1 MSDFLKR
8 RIQERDEQ
16 RRGTQETS
24 APASSFLQQRIQQR
38 DTQRAESGYRA
49 PTGTHKT
56 MLGMSLEEYKAKLDE
71 ALAAWK
77 STSATTESGLANPKE
92 AQARKTYQTMRK
104 QYKALQ
110 QRESE
115 KQQAQAAQ
123 QEYDELRVADLN
135 ALKAKMDAAKESAD
149 GSAKERVVAGS
160 IVKQKDSG
168 AQAAYEEAARKYN
181 LAQQIQYDER
191 GALALGKLSEEEA
204 AAVDTLAK
212 STNKGRK
219 TDIVGAGVID
229 EMRRKATKVLTDA
242 GYSAEEIDELANWR
256 ARQQNA
262 QKYDAAVEKREA
274 LADKGF
280 WGAAAATALSVPET
294 LTSGIGVIDVA
305 VQNYENRG
313 TDRPAD
319 YKRTAMLPYA
329 KATAGRS
336 TISNKLEQ
344 NTDAEI
350 FGQNVAA
357 GAYNIGTSMLDS
369 TAVAGLA
376 ALGVPPLAATSLLGG
391 AAATSAMVDAKDRG
405 VSDEQAVLTGLAA
418 GVAESLFEE
427 VSLEKLLKL
436 KPAVGTLG
444 QRVRT
449 TIKNV
454 GLQAATEGSEEFFTT
469 LANTMTDNLING
481 GLSEF
486 QQNLRGYMEQGMSEE
501 EARRRAYL
509 DLAGQLALDFGG
521 GAIAGGLMAGG
532 QTAIQT
538 GQRNAAIAQ
547 EYGDIARGAAQE
559 RLETNEGDRLAQ
571 DVQNRVSSNRR
582 VGGGAIAEL
591 VSRNVQAQNA
601 QTQTAIAE
609 AAAQRLTEL
618 GETENVETVAQAAA
632 RLTADP
638 TMSAGRRR
646 AAENVLKGSRYGER
660 VLGEL
665 TEGMQAG
672 SAESAPAAV
681 QEESAVPSAE
691 QVRQAVESTQRSRGA
706 QNLTE
711 SRGGEERTQ
720 SGRRFASEWA
730 GNLPQVL
737 TEDAYVRRLKEL
749 RVNPQATDNRTV
761 TGTAYNKESGK
772 LDVIVRGTDGKVE
785 TIPAAKAATTARQER
800 LMELAADVGEAG
812 PQMFAAIRDGQDVE
826 TYARQWKNAYTYGES
841 NIPRAYAM
849 QSDAVKYLTAEQRDI
864 AYEAGKA
871 AYDQKQAQAREKRA
885 AKGNDTPKAKKG
897 TVKLTGAVIGGK
909 RYDGVS
915 KASLT
920 ERQRANLKVL
930 GQVAQAT
937 GIDIVLYQSR
947 ANARGEYEGQ
957 NGAYKDGTL
966 YLDIN
971 AGRNRVGDLSEVA
984 VVRTAA
990 HELTH
995 FIQDY
1000 NPAAYAEYRD
1010 YVVGLLTE
1018 EQGMDFDALV
1028 EHKQALQNDLSY
1040 DEAVDEVVADGSEM
1054 LLRDTAAVQRL
1065 AEENRGLFRK
1075 IRAWLRKWLEN
1086 IKKAFDGVG
1095 AEHAEAKALEKHL
1108 EELQKRWD
1116 DALVGASRNLQRS
1129 RVEAEDKAAESAG
1142 EKASVRGKYWRPDLN
1157 RSEWNLLNRRL
1168 EEEIESSGQYLD
1180 ESTKWLYADE
1190 KGVQVFALYGIGDGT
1205 EATPLYAVGGKQAR
1219 YAASLMQDVIEEVG
1233 RSDGNAEGFD
1243 SWAENL
1249 RSKNGNYRRNYA
1261 QAGDGK
1267 PAGRNAGLHGR
1278 SQGRNTGKPAGDGK
1292 GKSSGVRE
1300 KFSLRA
1306 PVEQTRDLVAV
1317 HNLTEQNLRDALRL
1331 GGLPMPSIAVV
1342 KAAQGHSMY
1351 GPISI
1356 VFGRESID
1364 PQTDSRNRIY
1374 GGDAYTP
1381 TAPAVEYPVNYD
1393 QMRAVEKRLARLS
1406 EKVAGGVFR
1415 NDSALQ
1421 RAGVDEES
1429 GMSAAELADKLARDD
1444 SIRAAYLANQG
1455 KTLDPVMQKK
1465 EFNPFGNDALTKLV
1479 QKIGAQK
1486 LADIEASMEA
1496 GDYQP
1501 VQEIEDTVRQIIRD
1515 SYEDQHR
1522 RFLDRKPELK
1532 EKRINYFMENN
1543 VHTYTV
1549 ENFVRNAWEYYQDQG
1564 ATTSEIDRWATSD
1577 KLHEAASIEA
1587 VKAWLLPQLEGVLGD
1602 PGIYNGSERFDRS
1615 GNRRS
1620 FSQLHWKYTLEN
1632 IVRAMTE
1639 TQAERGGQTFSASA
1653 KAMQAVSTE
1662 DFQSIDAVKAAS
1674 GRLGKVDTEQY
1685 KADVDA
1691 VEKRIEQATRAVMR
1705 ENKAHSDNQF
1715 DEMQIIG
1722 DVMMQ
1727 AAQGKQTESSIRRA
1741 FSQEGYSI
1749 SESTAREIREVF
1761 RAAAE
1766 LPTGYFEAKPQRA
1779 VRFDEAKAVIV
1790 PDDLS
1795 ADIRDKLTEMGAPVR
1810 EYKAGDE
1817 ESRLA
1822 ELNADESVKFSTRDY
1837 GLTEDEEHAIVSY
1850 KSGDSYALNGKLAT
1864 GGKLTELQRSLR
1876 DHLDTALEKL
1886 PVYKGTVY
1894 RHYDFDSFGG
1904 YEAMADFLSQFV
1916 KGEKTNLGGYLSAST
1931 VPNESRTN
1939 GEYTVDMVIQ
1949 SETGRS
1955 LDGFGRNTENEV
1967 LLPRT
1972 TELIA
1977 DSMELISPHKIRM
1990 TVREVIND
1998 ENGATADPTLSGM
2011 RGMRESAPG
2020 RENLRPVSGRDSGAV
2035 QEEMGRTAGRDRD
2048 AGLSGLREGTRSGSL
2063 GESGVESD
2071 YRAAEEGLK
2080 YQPREQSVSDRQIL
2094 ANALERVAQN
2104 ERERSILADYREK
2117 AAKMA
2122 FYERELAKREQ
2133 KIADHRSGKA
2143 VLEPDKIR
2151 RAEVSAQK
2159 YAALISQQ
2167 DERLLRLEKL
2177 KPLRD
2182 VVTRER
2188 DYIAERLRGAAE
2200 EKSRYT
2206 AEFERQLSEER
2217 KRGEERL
2224 QQYRKGREERDD
2236 IRVERRQIE
2245 KLAKRLT
2252 TYLEENT
2259 DKKHIPEALKKPI
2272 GELLQSLD
2280 FSSKTKLS
2288 SGAATKADLAYIRS
2302 MQRIEAVLAAQE
2314 RFDETGEG
2322 GDLITG
2328 TLDLPKG
2335 FREALTEQIERVQTI
2350 METHQPGERAV
2361 MRMNLTDL
2369 RKLRVMLSTLSSA
2382 VTKMNELFAN
2392 GQFRH
2397 VDQAAQD
2404 TIFTLREKGQH
2415 QSLLPKVESFV
2426 RWDNTLPWYAFQRL
2440 GEGGQSIFAE
2450 LQDGWDK
2457 LAFNTQKILKFRK
2470 ELIDDK
2476 TARKWDTE
2484 VHEVELTDQD
2494 DNTVKAKLTTAQLMS
2509 LYCLSR
2515 RKQALGHLLGG
2526 GIRPADIE
2534 LTANIKDKVLK
2545 KTEKQDTHYHLTDER
2560 LGQLL
2565 GLLTDEQRE
2574 IAQKMQKYMTE
2585 QGATWGNEITMAR
2598 WGYRAFTEENYFP
2611 LTTDREDRPARADDA
2626 SEGSLYRLQNIS
2638 ATKPLTQN
2646 ANNAVMLYSIFD
2658 VYADHMADMAKYNA
2672 MVLPILDA
2680 QKWYN
2685 YKEGHKNEAGQ
2696 VSTWTVQRTLTQVY
2710 GRDANRFV
2718 LQFLKDLNGVKENGA
2733 RGEGLAKKMISNYKR
2748 AAVAANL
2755 RVALLQPTAY
2765 VRASA
2770 VLDAKYLTRAFGE
2783 RTSTKEATAEMLARS
2798 GIGLWKSMGMFD
2810 TDVGRSIRDQIKGK
2824 GSAVESLVDKTMVLA
2839 EKGDSITWARL
2850 WRACKLE
2857 VADKQHLSGEQLLD
2871 ATAKRF
2877 REVIYRTQVID
2888 STMTR
2893 SHMMRSG
2900 STFAAILTS
2909 FMSEPTVSYNLIMT
2923 ASEKIWEDTKKYGAK
2938 MAVKRNWKTAWR
2950 AWQAYILSAVA
2961 SAMVEALAD
2970 AWRDPGDDKDTQKL
2984 LNAFRDNLGSDL
2996 NPLNKLPGLRDI
3008 FSIFEGYDTNR
3019 TDMAAFSN
3027 LNKAIAIWK
3036 ETIQLADGTIDEA
3049 TDTTYHGNMT
3059 IYGKVYKTAQALSQ
3073 LSGLPMSATMR
3084 EAQALWNN
3092 TVGRWAPGLK
3102 QKTYDNEKQRLIQK
3116 AGTAMWNGDKD
3127 AWQDA
3132 YAALEQYMLADGKSK
3147 REAESAVYSE
3157 MRKAV
3162 KDSYLAG
3169 ELTETEARQKLVDFL
3184 GSDAE
3189 KAAQQVT
3196 SWKNGSE
3203 FAKEVGF
3210 EYGEMRSAYETGRIQ
3225 KSEAVRLR
3233 QKYGGETQ
3241 DEAESKVRYWDF
3253 CIEYPQYDDISE
3265 ARANKYYDYCRQ
3277 AGVGVAAYYK
3287 AAQYTAAIVSEKD
3300 EDGNSVSGSVKRQYV
3315 EYIQS
3320 LGLSAAQQ
3328 KALWQALKNA
3338 TWSDKGTPWE

>member
-77 STSATTESGLANPKE
+77 STIAPTERDLANPKE

-135 ALKAKMDAAKESAD
+135 ALKEKMDAAKESAD

-168 AQAAYEEAARKYN
+168 AQAVYEEAARKYN

-191 GALALGKLSEEEA
+191 GAAELRKLSADQA
-204 AAVDTLAK
+204 AVVDTLAK
-212 STNKGRK
+212 IPYNGRE
-219 TDIVGAGVID
+219 ANSAAARSID

-242 GYSAEEIDELANWR
+242 GYSAEEIDELVNWR

-294 LTSGIGVIDVA
+294 LLSGIGVIDVA

-357 GAYNIGTSMLDS
+357 GAYNIGTSVLDS

-571 DVQNRVSSNRR
+571 DVQNRVNSNRR

-632 RLTADP
+632 QLTADP

-646 AAENVLKGSRYGER
+646 AAENILKGSRYGER

-681 QEESAVPSAE
+681 QEQSTAPSAE

-749 RVNPQATDNRTV
+749 RVNPQATDSRTV

-871 AYDQKQAQAREKRA
+871 AYDQKQAKARTKRA
-885 AKGNDTPKAKKG
+885 ARGNDTHKAQKG
-897 TVKLTGAVIGGK
+897 TVKLTGAVIGGR

-937 GIDIVLYQSR
+937 GVDIVLYQSR

-1010 YVVGLLTE
+1010 YVVGLLIE

-1065 AEENRGLFRK
+1065 AEENRGLFQK
-1075 IRAWLRKWLEN
+1075 IRSWLRKWLEN
-1086 IKKAFDGVG
+1086 IRKAFDGVG
-1095 AEHAEAKALEKHL
+1095 AEHAEAKALEQHL

-1129 RVEAEDKAAESAG
+1129 RAEAEDSGKTQYQIRQLDGKTTVVLDTQNDTRDYKAAETYLKTLVNTAKPFSTILTDALPVYIGKDLPSEYKGSEYTLGMNRALREVKMQAATNLDEMLLLAENGEWRENVKDKHRRDAQNGWYRYETQFAVPVLNAKKAVDHYTVYSGTLLIRNDADGKSYLYDMIDVEKKKVISSPSFSAQAHSDVFEPKPSQTQYTRGKGGSQAENSGKEQLSVRESAG
-1142 EKASVRGKYWRPDLN
+1142 RIVHPGNGESYWNDLSYRGYTEDSAIPN
-1157 RSEWNLLNRRL
+1157 S
-1168 EEEIESSGQYLD
+1168 IG
-1180 ESTKWLYADE
+1180 YAM
-1190 KGVQVFALYGIGDGT
+1190 FADDPHAIANYGD
-1205 EATPLYAVGGKQAR
+1205 
-1219 YAASLMQDVIEEVG
+1219 
-1233 RSDGNAEGFD
+1233 
-1243 SWAENL
+1243 
-1249 RSKNGNYRRNYA
+1249 
-1261 QAGDGK
+1261 
-1267 PAGRNAGLHGR
+1267 
-1278 SQGRNTGKPAGDGK
+1278 
-1292 GKSSGVRE
+1292 
-1300 KFSLRA
+1300 KFSAVFHGDLAPIDDFKDAIARA
-1306 PVEQTRDLVAV
+1306 WERDKAKYL
-1317 HNLTEQNLRDALRL
+1317 
-1331 GGLPMPSIAVV
+1331 LP
-1342 KAAQGHSMY
+1342 
-1351 GPISI
+1351 
-1356 VFGRESID
+1356 
-1364 PQTDSRNRIY
+1364 
-1374 GGDAYTP
+1374 
-1381 TAPAVEYPVNYD
+1381 
-1393 QMRAVEKRLARLS
+1393 
-1406 EKVAGGVFR
+1406 
-1415 NDSALQ
+1415 
-1421 RAGVDEES
+1421 
-1429 GMSAAELADKLARDD
+1429 
-1444 SIRAAYLANQG
+1444 
-1455 KTLDPVMQKK
+1455 
-1465 EFNPFGNDALTKLV
+1465 
-1479 QKIGAQK
+1479 
-1486 LADIEASMEA
+1486 
-1496 GDYQP
+1496 
-1501 VQEIEDTVRQIIRD
+1501 
-1515 SYEDQHR
+1515 
-1522 RFLDRKPELK
+1522 PEL
-1532 EKRINYFMENN
+1532 EVF
-1543 VHTYTV
+1543 
-1549 ENFVRNAWEYYQDQG
+1549 
-1564 ATTSEIDRWATSD
+1564 S
-1577 KLHEAASIEA
+1577 
-1587 VKAWLLPQLEGVLGD
+1587 
-1602 PGIYNGSERFDRS
+1602 DRS
-1615 GNRRS
+1615 GAEMADHFDPADIVDGADAWDTPELITWA
-1620 FSQLHWKYTLEN
+1620 FSHGIFDEVGGVKTSDGAIVWDESLLHGTSDDGGVWGGNLHGEDYSAFRKSTN
-1632 IVRAMTE
+1632 S
-1639 TQAERGGQTFSASA
+1639 ERGGIRYSA
-1653 KAMQAVSTE
+1653 
-1662 DFQSIDAVKAAS
+1662 
-1674 GRLGKVDTEQY
+1674 
-1685 KADVDA
+1685 
-1691 VEKRIEQATRAVMR
+1691 
-1705 ENKAHSDNQF
+1705 
-1715 DEMQIIG
+1715 
-1722 DVMMQ
+1722 
-1727 AAQGKQTESSIRRA
+1727 
-1741 FSQEGYSI
+1741 
-1749 SESTAREIREVF
+1749 
-1761 RAAAE
+1761 
-1766 LPTGYFEAKPQRA
+1766 
-1779 VRFDEAKAVIV
+1779 
-1790 PDDLS
+1790 
-1795 ADIRDKLTEMGAPVR
+1795 
-1810 EYKAGDE
+1810 
-1817 ESRLA
+1817 
-1822 ELNADESVKFSTRDY
+1822 RDY

-1850 KSGDSYALNGKLAT
+1850 KSGDSYSLNGKLAT

-1904 YEAMADFLSQFV
+1904 YEAMAEFLQLFR
-1916 KGEKTNLGGYLSAST
+1916 KGKPTNIGNYLSAST
-1931 VPNESRTN
+1931 VRNEDRTG

-1955 LDGFGRNTENEV
+1955 LNGFGRDTENEV

-1972 TELIA
+1972 VRLA
-1977 DSMELISPHKIRM
+1977 VDSMELISPHKIRM
-1990 TVREVIND
+1990 MAREVITD
-1998 ENGATADPTLSGM
+1998 ETGATADSTSTGV
-2011 RGMRESAPG
+2011 RNVRESTLWRSG
-2020 RENLRPVSGRDSGAV
+2020 LRPVSERNSEEVLGQGGGTSGRNGS
-2035 QEEMGRTAGRDRD
+2035 
-2048 AGLSGLREGTRSGSL
+2048 AGLPGLREGEGPGSL
-2063 GESGVESD
+2063 GGSGVESD

-2094 ANALERVAQN
+2094 ANALESVAQN

-2117 AAKMA
+2117 AKKLA
-2122 FYERELAKREQ
+2122 FYEREMAKREQ

-2143 VLEPDKIR
+2143 VLEPDKLR
-2151 RAEVSAQK
+2151 RAEVSAQQ

-2288 SGAATKADLAYIRS
+2288 GGAATKADLAYIRS
-2302 MQRIEAVLAAQE
+2302 MLQIETVLAAQE
-2314 RFDETGEG
+2314 RFDETGKG
-2322 GDLITG
+2322 GDLIKG

-2369 RKLRVMLSTLSSA
+2369 RKLKTMLSTLSSA

-2392 GQFRH
+2392 GRFRH

-2415 QSLLPKVESFV
+2415 QSLLLKVESFV

-2515 RKQALGHLLGG
+2515 RRQALGHLLGG

-2672 MVLPILDA
+2672 MVLPIIDA

-2685 YKEGHKNEAGQ
+2685 YREGHKNKAGQ

-2710 GRDANRFV
+2710 GRGANRFV
-2718 LQFLKDLNGVKENGA
+2718 IQFLKDLNGVKENGA

-2900 STFAAILTS
+2900 STFAAIFTS

-2938 MAVKRNWKTAWR
+2938 MAVKRNWKTAGR

-2996 NPLNKLPGLRDI
+2996 NPLNKLPYLRDI

-3036 ETIQLADGTIDEA
+3036 ETVQLANGTIDEA
-3049 TDTTYHGNMT
+3049 TDTTYYGKMT

-3073 LSGLPMSATMR
+3073 LSGLPVSATMR

-3189 KAAQQVT
+3189 KAAQLVT

>member
-77 STSATTESGLANPKE
+77 NTIAPTERDLANPKE

-135 ALKAKMDAAKESAD
+135 ALKEKMDAAKESAD

-168 AQAAYEEAARKYN
+168 AQAAYEDAARKYN

-191 GALALGKLSEEEA
+191 GAQALGKLSEEEA

-219 TDIVGAGVID
+219 TDIVGAGIID
-229 EMRRKATKVLTDA
+229 EMRRKATQVLTDA

-294 LTSGIGVIDVA
+294 LASGIGVIDVA

-571 DVQNRVSSNRR
+571 DVQNRVNSNRR

-632 RLTADP
+632 QLTADP

-681 QEESAVPSAE
+681 QEQSTAPSAE

-749 RVNPQATDNRTV
+749 RVNPQATDSRTV

-871 AYDQKQAQAREKRA
+871 AYGKKQAQAREKRA

-937 GIDIVLYQSR
+937 GVDIVLYQSR

-1010 YVVGLLTE
+1010 YVVGLLIE

-1065 AEENRGLFRK
+1065 AEENRGLFQK
-1075 IRAWLRKWLEN
+1075 IRSWLRKWLEN

-1129 RVEAEDKAAESAG
+1129 RAEAESAG

-1157 RSEWNLLNRRL
+1157 RSEWSLLNRRL

-1300 KFSLRA
+1300 KFSLRDSA
-1306 PVEQTRDLVAV
+1306 GRELTAAQQEYFRDSQVRDADGNLLVMYHQTEGAFTVFDTRHKGAGTGDDETPFGIFLKRTARDIGVRGKNQMELYANIRNPLRVRDRAELVAR
-1317 HNLTEQNLRDALRL
+1317 LRELSGTYAELKDQSGKIDKEYGAKFAEAKAAFKNFLLQWRKENPDAPSRAAYDAEGFDAAFDAEDNVVKEWTQKKDELALRAKEAITDALRKNGYDGVIL
-1331 GGLPMPSIAVV
+1331 ESDRGSW
-1342 KAAQGHSMY
+1342 
-1351 GPISI
+1351 
-1356 VFGRESID
+1356 GRS
-1364 PQTDSRNRIY
+1364 T
-1374 GGDAYTP
+1374 DAYI
-1381 TAPAVEYPVNYD
+1381 
-1393 QMRAVEKRLARLS
+1393 
-1406 EKVAGGVFR
+1406 
-1415 NDSALQ
+1415 AL
-1421 RAGVDEES
+1421 D
-1429 GMSAAELADKLARDD
+1429 
-1444 SIRAAYLANQG
+1444 ANQV
-1455 KTLDPVMQKK
+1455 KNVTNQ
-1465 EFNPFGNDALTKLV
+1465 NP
-1479 QKIGAQK
+1479 
-1486 LADIEASMEA
+1486 
-1496 GDYQP
+1496 
-1501 VQEIEDTVRQIIRD
+1501 
-1515 SYEDQHR
+1515 
-1522 RFLDRKPELK
+1522 
-1532 EKRINYFMENN
+1532 
-1543 VHTYTV
+1543 
-1549 ENFVRNAWEYYQDQG
+1549 
-1564 ATTSEIDRWATSD
+1564 
-1577 KLHEAASIEA
+1577 
-1587 VKAWLLPQLEGVLGD
+1587 
-1602 PGIYNGSERFDRS
+1602 
-1615 GNRRS
+1615 
-1620 FSQLHWKYTLEN
+1620 
-1632 IVRAMTE
+1632 
-1639 TQAERGGQTFSASA
+1639 
-1653 KAMQAVSTE
+1653 TE
-1662 DFQSIDAVKAAS
+1662 D
-1674 GRLGKVDTEQY
+1674 
-1685 KADVDA
+1685 
-1691 VEKRIEQATRAVMR
+1691 
-1705 ENKAHSDNQF
+1705 
-1715 DEMQIIG
+1715 
-1722 DVMMQ
+1722 
-1727 AAQGKQTESSIRRA
+1727 
-1741 FSQEGYSI
+1741 
-1749 SESTAREIREVF
+1749 
-1761 RAAAE
+1761 
-1766 LPTGYFEAKPQRA
+1766 
-1779 VRFDEAKAVIV
+1779 
-1790 PDDLS
+1790 
-1795 ADIRDKLTEMGAPVR
+1795 ADIRYSA
-1810 EYKAGDE
+1810 
-1817 ESRLA
+1817 
-1822 ELNADESVKFSTRDY
+1822 RDY

-1904 YEAMADFLSQFV
+1904 YEAMAEFLSQFA
-1916 KGEKTNLGGYLSAST
+1916 KGRAVPMSSYLSAST
-1931 VPNESRTN
+1931 VRNEDRTN

-1955 LDGFGRNTENEV
+1955 LNGFGRNTENEV
-1967 LLPRT
+1967 LLSRT

-1977 DSMELISPHKIRM
+1977 DSMELISPHKVRITAREVVKNG
-1990 TVREVIND
+1990 TGTAADSASVGVRDVRESEQRTD
-1998 ENGATADPTLSGM
+1998 G
-2011 RGMRESAPG
+2011 
-2020 RENLRPVSGRDSGAV
+2020 LRQVSGRNPGGVQTESG
-2035 QEEMGRTAGRDRD
+2035 RSAGRDGD

-2063 GESGVESD
+2063 GEPGVESD

-2133 KIADHRSGKA
+2133 KLADHRSGKA

-2206 AEFERQLSEER
+2206 AEFERQLSEEH

-2302 MQRIEAVLAAQE
+2302 MQRIEGVLAAQE

-2392 GQFRH
+2392 GRFRH

-2515 RKQALGHLLGG
+2515 RRQALGHLLGG

-2718 LQFLKDLNGVKENGA
+2718 IQFLKDLNGVKENGA
-2733 RGEGLAKKMISNYKR
+2733 RGEGFAKKMISNYKR

-2900 STFAAILTS
+2900 STFAAIFTS

-2938 MAVKRNWKTAWR
+2938 MAVKRNWKTAGR

-3036 ETIQLADGTIDEA
+3036 ETVQLADGTIDEA

-3073 LSGLPMSATMR
+3073 LSGLPVSATMR

-3203 FAKEVGF
+3203 FAKEAGF

-3300 EDGNSVSGSVKRQYV
+3300 ENGNNVSGSVKRQYV

>member
-8 RIQERDEQ
+8 RIQERDGQ

-77 STSATTESGLANPKE
+77 STIMPTESGLANQKE

-135 ALKAKMDAAKESAD
+135 ALKEKMDAAKESAD

-168 AQAAYEEAARKYN
+168 AQAVYEEAARKYN

-191 GALALGKLSEEEA
+191 GAQALGKLSEEEA

-229 EMRRKATKVLTDA
+229 EMRRKATKVLADA

-559 RLETNEGDRLAQ
+559 RLETNAGDRLAQ

-591 VSRNVQAQNA
+591 VGRNVQAQNA

-632 RLTADP
+632 QLTADP

-681 QEESAVPSAE
+681 QEQSTAPSAE

-761 TGTAYNKESGK
+761 TGTAYNKENGK

-849 QSDAVKYLTAEQRDI
+849 QSNAVKYLTAEQRDI

-937 GIDIVLYQSR
+937 GVDIVLYQSR

-1010 YVVGLLTE
+1010 YVVGLLIE

-1065 AEENRGLFRK
+1065 AEENRGLFQK
-1075 IRAWLRKWLEN
+1075 IRSWLRKWLEN

-1108 EELQKRWD
+1108 EKLQKRWD

-1129 RVEAEDKAAESAG
+1129 RAEAESAG

-1157 RSEWNLLNRRL
+1157 RSEWSLLNRRL
-1168 EEEIESSGQYLD
+1168 EEEIESSGQYID

-1292 GKSSGVRE
+1292 GKSSDVRE
-1300 KFSLRA
+1300 KFSLRDSA
-1306 PVEQTRDLVAV
+1306 GRELTAAQQEYFRDSQVRDADGNLLVMYHQTEGAFTVFDTRHKGAGTGDDETPFGIFLKRTARDIGVRGKNQMELYANIRNPLRVRDRAELVAR
-1317 HNLTEQNLRDALRL
+1317 LRELSGTYAELKDQSGKIDKEYGAKFAEAKAAFKNFLLQWRKENPDAPSRAAYDAEGFDAAFDAEDNVVKEWTQKKDELALRAKEAITDALRKNGYDGVIL
-1331 GGLPMPSIAVV
+1331 ESDRGSW
-1342 KAAQGHSMY
+1342 
-1351 GPISI
+1351 
-1356 VFGRESID
+1356 GRS
-1364 PQTDSRNRIY
+1364 T
-1374 GGDAYTP
+1374 DAYI
-1381 TAPAVEYPVNYD
+1381 
-1393 QMRAVEKRLARLS
+1393 
-1406 EKVAGGVFR
+1406 
-1415 NDSALQ
+1415 AL
-1421 RAGVDEES
+1421 D
-1429 GMSAAELADKLARDD
+1429 
-1444 SIRAAYLANQG
+1444 ANQV
-1455 KTLDPVMQKK
+1455 KNVTNQ
-1465 EFNPFGNDALTKLV
+1465 NP
-1479 QKIGAQK
+1479 
-1486 LADIEASMEA
+1486 
-1496 GDYQP
+1496 
-1501 VQEIEDTVRQIIRD
+1501 
-1515 SYEDQHR
+1515 
-1522 RFLDRKPELK
+1522 
-1532 EKRINYFMENN
+1532 
-1543 VHTYTV
+1543 
-1549 ENFVRNAWEYYQDQG
+1549 
-1564 ATTSEIDRWATSD
+1564 
-1577 KLHEAASIEA
+1577 
-1587 VKAWLLPQLEGVLGD
+1587 
-1602 PGIYNGSERFDRS
+1602 
-1615 GNRRS
+1615 
-1620 FSQLHWKYTLEN
+1620 
-1632 IVRAMTE
+1632 
-1639 TQAERGGQTFSASA
+1639 
-1653 KAMQAVSTE
+1653 TE
-1662 DFQSIDAVKAAS
+1662 D
-1674 GRLGKVDTEQY
+1674 
-1685 KADVDA
+1685 
-1691 VEKRIEQATRAVMR
+1691 
-1705 ENKAHSDNQF
+1705 
-1715 DEMQIIG
+1715 
-1722 DVMMQ
+1722 
-1727 AAQGKQTESSIRRA
+1727 
-1741 FSQEGYSI
+1741 
-1749 SESTAREIREVF
+1749 
-1761 RAAAE
+1761 
-1766 LPTGYFEAKPQRA
+1766 P
-1779 VRFDEAKAVIV
+1779 
-1790 PDDLS
+1790 
-1795 ADIRDKLTEMGAPVR
+1795 DIRHSA
-1810 EYKAGDE
+1810 
-1817 ESRLA
+1817 
-1822 ELNADESVKFSTRDY
+1822 RDY

-1904 YEAMADFLSQFV
+1904 YEAMAEFLSQFA
-1916 KGEKTNLGGYLSAST
+1916 KGRAVPMSSYLSAST
-1931 VPNESRTN
+1931 VRNEDRTN

-1955 LDGFGRNTENEV
+1955 LNGFGRDTENEV
-1967 LLPRT
+1967 LLSRT

-1977 DSMELISPHKIRM
+1977 DSMELISPHKVRITAREVVKNG
-1990 TVREVIND
+1990 TGTAADSASVGVRDVRESEQRTD
-1998 ENGATADPTLSGM
+1998 G
-2011 RGMRESAPG
+2011 
-2020 RENLRPVSGRDSGAV
+2020 LRQVSGRNPGGVQTESG
-2035 QEEMGRTAGRDRD
+2035 RSAGRDGD

-2063 GESGVESD
+2063 GEPGVESD

-2133 KIADHRSGKA
+2133 KLADHRSGKA

-2280 FSSKTKLS
+2280 FSSRTKLS

-2302 MQRIEAVLAAQE
+2302 MLQIETVLAAQE

-2361 MRMNLTDL
+2361 MRMNLADL

-2392 GQFRH
+2392 GRFRH

-2515 RKQALGHLLGG
+2515 RRQALGHLLGG

-2626 SEGSLYRLQNIS
+2626 SEGSLYRLLNIS

-2685 YKEGHKNEAGQ
+2685 YREGHKNKAGQ

-2718 LQFLKDLNGVKENGA
+2718 IQFLKDLNGVKENGA

-2900 STFAAILTS
+2900 STFAAIFTN

-2938 MAVKRNWKTAWR
+2938 MAVKRNWKTAGR

-3073 LSGLPMSATMR
+3073 LSGLPVSATMR

-3203 FAKEVGF
+3203 FAKEAGF

-3287 AAQYTAAIVSEKD
+3287 AAQYTAAIESEKD

>member
-1 MSDFLKR
+1 M
-8 RIQERDEQ
+8 
-16 RRGTQETS
+16 
-24 APASSFLQQRIQQR
+24 
-38 DTQRAESGYRA
+38 
-49 PTGTHKT
+49 
-56 MLGMSLEEYKAKLDE
+56 
-71 ALAAWK
+71 
-77 STSATTESGLANPKE
+77 
-92 AQARKTYQTMRK
+92 
-104 QYKALQ
+104 
-110 QRESE
+110 
-115 KQQAQAAQ
+115 
-123 QEYDELRVADLN
+123 
-135 ALKAKMDAAKESAD
+135 
-149 GSAKERVVAGS
+149 
-160 IVKQKDSG
+160 
-168 AQAAYEEAARKYN
+168 
-181 LAQQIQYDER
+181 
-191 GALALGKLSEEEA
+191 
-204 AAVDTLAK
+204 
-212 STNKGRK
+212 
-219 TDIVGAGVID
+219 
-229 EMRRKATKVLTDA
+229 
-242 GYSAEEIDELANWR
+242 
-256 ARQQNA
+256 
-262 QKYDAAVEKREA
+262 
-274 LADKGF
+274 
-280 WGAAAATALSVPET
+280 
-294 LTSGIGVIDVA
+294 
-305 VQNYENRG
+305 
-313 TDRPAD
+313 
-319 YKRTAMLPYA
+319 
-329 KATAGRS
+329 
-336 TISNKLEQ
+336 
-344 NTDAEI
+344 
-350 FGQNVAA
+350 
-357 GAYNIGTSMLDS
+357 
-369 TAVAGLA
+369 
-376 ALGVPPLAATSLLGG
+376 
-391 AAATSAMVDAKDRG
+391 
-405 VSDEQAVLTGLAA
+405 
-418 GVAESLFEE
+418 
-427 VSLEKLLKL
+427 
-436 KPAVGTLG
+436 
-444 QRVRT
+444 
-449 TIKNV
+449 
-454 GLQAATEGSEEFFTT
+454 
-469 LANTMTDNLING
+469 
-481 GLSEF
+481 
-486 QQNLRGYMEQGMSEE
+486 
-501 EARRRAYL
+501 
-509 DLAGQLALDFGG
+509 
-521 GAIAGGLMAGG
+521 
-532 QTAIQT
+532 
-538 GQRNAAIAQ
+538 
-547 EYGDIARGAAQE
+547 
-559 RLETNEGDRLAQ
+559 
-571 DVQNRVSSNRR
+571 
-582 VGGGAIAEL
+582 
-591 VSRNVQAQNA
+591 
-601 QTQTAIAE
+601 
-609 AAAQRLTEL
+609 
-618 GETENVETVAQAAA
+618 
-632 RLTADP
+632 
-638 TMSAGRRR
+638 
-646 AAENVLKGSRYGER
+646 
-660 VLGEL
+660 LGEL

-681 QEESAVPSAE
+681 QEQSAVPSAE

-749 RVNPQATDNRTV
+749 RVNPQATDSRTV

-849 QSDAVKYLTAEQRDI
+849 QSNAVKYLTAEQRDI

-937 GIDIVLYQSR
+937 GVDIVLYQSR

-1065 AEENRGLFRK
+1065 AEENRGLFQK
-1075 IRAWLRKWLEN
+1075 IRSWLRKWLEN

-1095 AEHAEAKALEKHL
+1095 AEHAEAKALEQHL

-1129 RVEAEDKAAESAG
+1129 RAEAEDSGKTQYQIRQLDGKTTVVLDTQNDTRDYKAAETYLKTLVNTAKPFSTILTDALPVYIGKDLPSEYKGSEYTLGMNRALREVKMQAATNLDEMLLLAENGEWRENVKDKHRRDAQNGWYRYETQFAVPVLNAKKAVDHYTVYSGTLLIRNDADGKSYLYDMIDVEKKKVISSPSFSAQAHSDVFEPKPSQAQYTRGKGGSQAENSGKEQLSVRESAG
-1142 EKASVRGKYWRPDLN
+1142 RIVHLGNGESYWNDLSYRGYTEDSAIPN
-1157 RSEWNLLNRRL
+1157 S
-1168 EEEIESSGQYLD
+1168 IG
-1180 ESTKWLYADE
+1180 YAM
-1190 KGVQVFALYGIGDGT
+1190 FADDPHAIANYGD
-1205 EATPLYAVGGKQAR
+1205 
-1219 YAASLMQDVIEEVG
+1219 
-1233 RSDGNAEGFD
+1233 
-1243 SWAENL
+1243 
-1249 RSKNGNYRRNYA
+1249 
-1261 QAGDGK
+1261 
-1267 PAGRNAGLHGR
+1267 
-1278 SQGRNTGKPAGDGK
+1278 
-1292 GKSSGVRE
+1292 
-1300 KFSLRA
+1300 KFSAVFHGDLAPIDDFKDAIARA
-1306 PVEQTRDLVAV
+1306 WERDKAKYL
-1317 HNLTEQNLRDALRL
+1317 
-1331 GGLPMPSIAVV
+1331 LP
-1342 KAAQGHSMY
+1342 
-1351 GPISI
+1351 
-1356 VFGRESID
+1356 
-1364 PQTDSRNRIY
+1364 
-1374 GGDAYTP
+1374 
-1381 TAPAVEYPVNYD
+1381 
-1393 QMRAVEKRLARLS
+1393 
-1406 EKVAGGVFR
+1406 
-1415 NDSALQ
+1415 
-1421 RAGVDEES
+1421 
-1429 GMSAAELADKLARDD
+1429 
-1444 SIRAAYLANQG
+1444 
-1455 KTLDPVMQKK
+1455 
-1465 EFNPFGNDALTKLV
+1465 
-1479 QKIGAQK
+1479 
-1486 LADIEASMEA
+1486 
-1496 GDYQP
+1496 
-1501 VQEIEDTVRQIIRD
+1501 
-1515 SYEDQHR
+1515 
-1522 RFLDRKPELK
+1522 PEL
-1532 EKRINYFMENN
+1532 EVF
-1543 VHTYTV
+1543 
-1549 ENFVRNAWEYYQDQG
+1549 
-1564 ATTSEIDRWATSD
+1564 S
-1577 KLHEAASIEA
+1577 
-1587 VKAWLLPQLEGVLGD
+1587 
-1602 PGIYNGSERFDRS
+1602 DRS
-1615 GNRRS
+1615 GTEMADHFDPADIVDGADAWDTPELITWA
-1620 FSQLHWKYTLEN
+1620 FSHG
-1632 IVRAMTE
+1632 I
-1639 TQAERGGQTFSASA
+1639 
-1653 KAMQAVSTE
+1653 
-1662 DFQSIDAVKAAS
+1662 
-1674 GRLGKVDTEQY
+1674 
-1685 KADVDA
+1685 
-1691 VEKRIEQATRAVMR
+1691 
-1705 ENKAHSDNQF
+1705 F
-1715 DEMQIIG
+1715 DEVGGVKTSDGAIVW
-1722 DVMMQ
+1722 D
-1727 AAQGKQTESSIRRA
+1727 ESLLHGTSDDGGVWGGNLHGEDYSA
-1741 FSQEGYSI
+1741 FRKSTN
-1749 SESTAREIREVF
+1749 SER
-1761 RAAAE
+1761 
-1766 LPTGYFEAKPQRA
+1766 
-1779 VRFDEAKAVIV
+1779 
-1790 PDDLS
+1790 
-1795 ADIRDKLTEMGAPVR
+1795 ADIRYSA
-1810 EYKAGDE
+1810 
-1817 ESRLA
+1817 
-1822 ELNADESVKFSTRDY
+1822 RDY

-1886 PVYKGTVY
+1886 PVYRGTVY

-1904 YEAMADFLSQFV
+1904 YEAMAEFLSMFE
-1916 KGEKTNLGGYLSAST
+1916 KGKPTPMKSYLSAST
-1931 VPNESRTN
+1931 VRNEDRTN

-1949 SETGRS
+1949 SETGHS
-1955 LDGFGRNTENEV
+1955 LNGFGRDTENEV

-1972 TELIA
+1972 VRLA
-1977 DSMELISPHKIRM
+1977 VDSMELVGPHKIRM
-1990 TVREVIND
+1990 IAREVV
-1998 ENGATADPTLSGM
+1998 ENGEGTTADARSNGM
-2011 RGMRESAPG
+2011 RDVRESALWRSG
-2020 RENLRPVSGRDSGAV
+2020 LRPVSERDSEEVLGQGRRDSG
-2035 QEEMGRTAGRDRD
+2035 RDGD
-2048 AGLSGLREGTRSGSL
+2048 AGLSGLREGEGSGSL
-2063 GESGVESD
+2063 GGSGVESD

-2080 YQPREQSVSDRQIL
+2080 YQPREQRVSDRQIL

-2104 ERERSILADYREK
+2104 ERERSILTDYREK

-2288 SGAATKADLAYIRS
+2288 GGAATKADLAYIRS
-2302 MQRIEAVLAAQE
+2302 MLQIETVLAAQE

-2369 RKLRVMLSTLSSA
+2369 RKLKTMLSTLSSA

-2392 GQFRH
+2392 GRFRH

-2415 QSLLPKVESFV
+2415 QSLLPRVESFV

-2515 RKQALGHLLGG
+2515 RRQALGHLLGG

-2718 LQFLKDLNGVKENGA
+2718 IQFLKDLNGVKENGA
-2733 RGEGLAKKMISNYKR
+2733 RGEGFAKKMISNYKR

-2783 RTSTKEATAEMLARS
+2783 RTSTKDATAEMLARS

-2857 VADKQHLSGEQLLD
+2857 VQDRQHLSGEQLLD

-2900 STFAAILTS
+2900 STFAAIFTS

-2938 MAVKRNWKTAWR
+2938 MAVKRNWKTAGR

-3036 ETIQLADGTIDEA
+3036 ETVQLANGTIDEA
-3049 TDTTYHGNMT
+3049 TDTTYYGKMT

-3073 LSGLPMSATMR
+3073 LSGLPVSATMR

-3169 ELTETEARQKLVDFL
+3169 ELTETEAQQKLVDFL

-3203 FAKEVGF
+3203 FAKEAGF

>member
-168 AQAAYEEAARKYN
+168 AQAAYEDAARKYN

-294 LTSGIGVIDVA
+294 LTSGIGAIDVA

-591 VSRNVQAQNA
+591 VGRNVQAQNA

-632 RLTADP
+632 QLTADP

-672 SAESAPAAV
+672 SVESAPAAV
-681 QEESAVPSAE
+681 QEQSAVPSAE

-749 RVNPQATDNRTV
+749 RVNPQATDSRTV

-871 AYDQKQAQAREKRA
+871 AYGKKQAQAREKRA
-885 AKGNDTPKAKKG
+885 ARGNDTTKAQKG
-897 TVKLTGAVIGGK
+897 TVKLTGAVIGGR

-937 GIDIVLYQSR
+937 GVDIVLYQSR

-1010 YVVGLLTE
+1010 YVVGLLIE

-1065 AEENRGLFRK
+1065 AEENRGLFQK
-1075 IRAWLRKWLEN
+1075 IRSWLRKWLEN

-1129 RVEAEDKAAESAG
+1129 RAEAESAG

-1157 RSEWNLLNRRL
+1157 RSEWSLLNRRL

-1300 KFSLRA
+1300 KFSLRDSA
-1306 PVEQTRDLVAV
+1306 GRELTAAQQEYFRDSQVRDADGNLLVMYHQTEGAFTVFDTRHKGAGTGDDETPFGIFLKRTARDIGVRGKNQMELYANIRNPLRVRDRAELVAR
-1317 HNLTEQNLRDALRL
+1317 LRELSGTYAELKDQSGKIDKEYGAKFAEAKAAFKNFLLQWRKENPDAPSRAAYDAEGFDAAFDAEDNVVKEWTQKKDELALRAKEAITDALRKNGYDGVIL
-1331 GGLPMPSIAVV
+1331 ESDRGSW
-1342 KAAQGHSMY
+1342 
-1351 GPISI
+1351 
-1356 VFGRESID
+1356 GRS
-1364 PQTDSRNRIY
+1364 T
-1374 GGDAYTP
+1374 DAYI
-1381 TAPAVEYPVNYD
+1381 
-1393 QMRAVEKRLARLS
+1393 
-1406 EKVAGGVFR
+1406 
-1415 NDSALQ
+1415 AL
-1421 RAGVDEES
+1421 D
-1429 GMSAAELADKLARDD
+1429 
-1444 SIRAAYLANQG
+1444 ANQV
-1455 KTLDPVMQKK
+1455 KNVTNQ
-1465 EFNPFGNDALTKLV
+1465 NP
-1479 QKIGAQK
+1479 
-1486 LADIEASMEA
+1486 
-1496 GDYQP
+1496 
-1501 VQEIEDTVRQIIRD
+1501 
-1515 SYEDQHR
+1515 
-1522 RFLDRKPELK
+1522 
-1532 EKRINYFMENN
+1532 
-1543 VHTYTV
+1543 
-1549 ENFVRNAWEYYQDQG
+1549 
-1564 ATTSEIDRWATSD
+1564 
-1577 KLHEAASIEA
+1577 
-1587 VKAWLLPQLEGVLGD
+1587 
-1602 PGIYNGSERFDRS
+1602 
-1615 GNRRS
+1615 
-1620 FSQLHWKYTLEN
+1620 
-1632 IVRAMTE
+1632 
-1639 TQAERGGQTFSASA
+1639 
-1653 KAMQAVSTE
+1653 TE
-1662 DFQSIDAVKAAS
+1662 D
-1674 GRLGKVDTEQY
+1674 
-1685 KADVDA
+1685 
-1691 VEKRIEQATRAVMR
+1691 
-1705 ENKAHSDNQF
+1705 
-1715 DEMQIIG
+1715 
-1722 DVMMQ
+1722 
-1727 AAQGKQTESSIRRA
+1727 
-1741 FSQEGYSI
+1741 
-1749 SESTAREIREVF
+1749 
-1761 RAAAE
+1761 
-1766 LPTGYFEAKPQRA
+1766 P
-1779 VRFDEAKAVIV
+1779 
-1790 PDDLS
+1790 
-1795 ADIRDKLTEMGAPVR
+1795 DIRYSA
-1810 EYKAGDE
+1810 
-1817 ESRLA
+1817 
-1822 ELNADESVKFSTRDY
+1822 RDY

-1904 YEAMADFLSQFV
+1904 YEAMAEFLSQFA
-1916 KGEKTNLGGYLSAST
+1916 KGRAVPMSSYLSAST
-1931 VPNESRTN
+1931 VRNEDRTN

-1955 LDGFGRNTENEV
+1955 LNGFGRNTENEV
-1967 LLPRT
+1967 LLSRT

-1977 DSMELISPHKIRM
+1977 DSMELISPHKVRITAREVVKNG
-1990 TVREVIND
+1990 TGTAADSASVGVRDVRESEQRTD
-1998 ENGATADPTLSGM
+1998 G
-2011 RGMRESAPG
+2011 
-2020 RENLRPVSGRDSGAV
+2020 LRQVSGRNPGGVQTESG
-2035 QEEMGRTAGRDRD
+2035 RSAGRDGD

-2063 GESGVESD
+2063 GEPEVESD

-2143 VLEPDKIR
+2143 VLEPDKLR

-2280 FSSKTKLS
+2280 FSSRTKLS

-2302 MQRIEAVLAAQE
+2302 MQRIEGVLAAQE
-2314 RFDETGEG
+2314 RWDETGEG

-2515 RKQALGHLLGG
+2515 RRQALGHLLGG

-2900 STFAAILTS
+2900 STFAAIFTS

-2938 MAVKRNWKTAWR
+2938 MAVKRNWKTAGR

-3019 TDMAAFSN
+3019 TDMAAVAN
-3027 LNKAIAIWK
+3027 LRKAIAIWK

-3073 LSGLPMSATMR
+3073 LSGLPVSATMR

-3287 AAQYTAAIVSEKD
+3287 AAQYTAAIESEKD

>member
-8 RIQERDEQ
+8 RIQERDGQ

-38 DTQRAESGYRA
+38 DTQRAESGYCA

-77 STSATTESGLANPKE
+77 STIAPTERDLANPKE

-191 GALALGKLSEEEA
+191 GAQALDKLSEEEA

-219 TDIVGAGVID
+219 TDIAGAGVID
-229 EMRRKATKVLTDA
+229 EMRRKATKVLADA

-294 LTSGIGVIDVA
+294 LLSGIGVIDVA
-305 VQNYENRG
+305 VQNNENRG

-571 DVQNRVSSNRR
+571 DVQNRVTSNRR

-632 RLTADP
+632 QLTADP

-681 QEESAVPSAE
+681 QEQSTAPSAE

-864 AYEAGKA
+864 AYEAGKV

-885 AKGNDTPKAKKG
+885 ARGNDTPKAKKG

-937 GIDIVLYQSR
+937 GVDIVLYQSR

-1040 DEAVDEVVADGSEM
+1040 DEAVDEVVADGGEM

-1065 AEENRGLFRK
+1065 AEENRGLFQK
-1075 IRAWLRKWLEN
+1075 IRSWLRKWLEN
-1086 IKKAFDGVG
+1086 IRKAFDGVG

-1129 RVEAEDKAAESAG
+1129 RAEAADKAAESAN
-1142 EKASVRGKYWRPDLN
+1142 EKA
-1157 RSEWNLLNRRL
+1157 
-1168 EEEIESSGQYLD
+1168 
-1180 ESTKWLYADE
+1180 
-1190 KGVQVFALYGIGDGT
+1190 
-1205 EATPLYAVGGKQAR
+1205 AV
-1219 YAASLMQDVIEEVG
+1219 
-1233 RSDGNAEGFD
+1233 
-1243 SWAENL
+1243 
-1249 RSKNGNYRRNYA
+1249 
-1261 QAGDGK
+1261 
-1267 PAGRNAGLHGR
+1267 
-1278 SQGRNTGKPAGDGK
+1278 
-1292 GKSSGVRE
+1292 
-1300 KFSLRA
+1300 
-1306 PVEQTRDLVAV
+1306 
-1317 HNLTEQNLRDALRL
+1317 
-1331 GGLPMPSIAVV
+1331 
-1342 KAAQGHSMY
+1342 
-1351 GPISI
+1351 
-1356 VFGRESID
+1356 
-1364 PQTDSRNRIY
+1364 
-1374 GGDAYTP
+1374 
-1381 TAPAVEYPVNYD
+1381 
-1393 QMRAVEKRLARLS
+1393 
-1406 EKVAGGVFR
+1406 
-1415 NDSALQ
+1415 
-1421 RAGVDEES
+1421 
-1429 GMSAAELADKLARDD
+1429 
-1444 SIRAAYLANQG
+1444 
-1455 KTLDPVMQKK
+1455 
-1465 EFNPFGNDALTKLV
+1465 
-1479 QKIGAQK
+1479 
-1486 LADIEASMEA
+1486 
-1496 GDYQP
+1496 
-1501 VQEIEDTVRQIIRD
+1501 
-1515 SYEDQHR
+1515 
-1522 RFLDRKPELK
+1522 
-1532 EKRINYFMENN
+1532 
-1543 VHTYTV
+1543 
-1549 ENFVRNAWEYYQDQG
+1549 
-1564 ATTSEIDRWATSD
+1564 
-1577 KLHEAASIEA
+1577 
-1587 VKAWLLPQLEGVLGD
+1587 
-1602 PGIYNGSERFDRS
+1602 
-1615 GNRRS
+1615 
-1620 FSQLHWKYTLEN
+1620 
-1632 IVRAMTE
+1632 
-1639 TQAERGGQTFSASA
+1639 
-1653 KAMQAVSTE
+1653 
-1662 DFQSIDAVKAAS
+1662 
-1674 GRLGKVDTEQY
+1674 
-1685 KADVDA
+1685 
-1691 VEKRIEQATRAVMR
+1691 
-1705 ENKAHSDNQF
+1705 
-1715 DEMQIIG
+1715 
-1722 DVMMQ
+1722 
-1727 AAQGKQTESSIRRA
+1727 
-1741 FSQEGYSI
+1741 
-1749 SESTAREIREVF
+1749 
-1761 RAAAE
+1761 
-1766 LPTGYFEAKPQRA
+1766 
-1779 VRFDEAKAVIV
+1779 
-1790 PDDLS
+1790 
-1795 ADIRDKLTEMGAPVR
+1795 
-1810 EYKAGDE
+1810 
-1817 ESRLA
+1817 
-1822 ELNADESVKFSTRDY
+1822 RDY

-1886 PVYKGTVY
+1886 PVYRGTVY

-1904 YEAMADFLSQFV
+1904 YEAMAEFLSMFE
-1916 KGEKTNLGGYLSAST
+1916 KGEATPMKSYLSAST
-1931 VPNESRTN
+1931 VRNEDRTN

-1955 LDGFGRNTENEV
+1955 LNGFGRNTENEV

-1977 DSMELISPHKIRM
+1977 DSMELISPHKVRIIA
-1990 TVREVIND
+1990 REVIKNG
-1998 ENGATADPTLSGM
+1998 EGATADAGAAGM
-2011 RGMRESAPG
+2011 RDVREGSQGLEGM
-2020 RENLRPVSGRDSGAV
+2020 RPVSGRNSEEVQGQGRRDS
-2035 QEEMGRTAGRDRD
+2035 GRDRD
-2048 AGLSGLREGTRSGSL
+2048 AGLSGLREGTRPGSL

-2071 YRAAEEGLK
+2071 YRATEEGLK

-2143 VLEPDKIR
+2143 VLEPDKLR
-2151 RAEVSAQK
+2151 RAEISANK

-2188 DYIAERLRGAAE
+2188 DFIAEWMRGAAE
-2200 EKSRYT
+2200 EKGRYT

-2217 KRGEERL
+2217 RRGEERL

-2280 FSSKTKLS
+2280 FSSRTKLS
-2288 SGAATKADLAYIRS
+2288 SGAATKTDLAYIRS

-2361 MRMNLTDL
+2361 MRMNLADL

-2718 LQFLKDLNGVKENGA
+2718 IQFLKDLNGVKENGA

-2783 RTSTKEATAEMLARS
+2783 RTSTKEATAEMLERS

-2857 VADKQHLSGEQLLD
+2857 VQDRQHLSGEQLLD

-2900 STFAAILTS
+2900 STFAAIFTS

-2938 MAVKRNWKTAWR
+2938 MAVKRNWKTAGR

-2984 LNAFRDNLGSDL
+2984 LNAFLDNLGSNL

-3036 ETIQLADGTIDEA
+3036 ETVQLADGTIDEA

-3073 LSGLPMSATMR
+3073 LSGLPVSATMR

-3203 FAKEVGF
+3203 FAKEAGF

-3300 EDGNSVSGSVKRQYV
+3300 ENGNNVSGSVKRQYV

>member
-191 GALALGKLSEEEA
+191 GAQALGKLSEEEA

-219 TDIVGAGVID
+219 TDIVGAGIID

-274 LADKGF
+274 LADKGL

-294 LTSGIGVIDVA
+294 LLSGIGVIDVA

-329 KATAGRS
+329 MATAGRS

-357 GAYNIGTSMLDS
+357 GAYNIGTSVLDS

-632 RLTADP
+632 QLTADP

-681 QEESAVPSAE
+681 QEQSAVPSAE

-749 RVNPQATDNRTV
+749 RVNPQATDSRTV

-849 QSDAVKYLTAEQRDI
+849 QSNAVKYLTAEQRDI

-937 GIDIVLYQSR
+937 GVDIVLYQSR

-1065 AEENRGLFRK
+1065 AEENRGLFQK
-1075 IRAWLRKWLEN
+1075 IRSWLRKWLEN

-1095 AEHAEAKALEKHL
+1095 AEHAEAKALEQHL

-1129 RVEAEDKAAESAG
+1129 RAEAEDSGKTQYQIRQLDGKTTVVLDTQNDTRDYKAAETYLKTLVNTAKPFSTILTDALPVYIGKDLPSEYKGSESTLGMNRALREVKMQAATNLDEMLLLAENGEWRENVKDKHRRDAQNGWYRYETQFAVPVLNAKKAVDHYTVYSGTLLIRNDADGKSYLYDMIDVEKKKVISSPSFSAQAHSDVFEPKPSQAQYTRGKGGSQAENSGKEQLSVRESAG
-1142 EKASVRGKYWRPDLN
+1142 RIVHLGNGESYWNDLSYRGYTEDSAIPN
-1157 RSEWNLLNRRL
+1157 S
-1168 EEEIESSGQYLD
+1168 IG
-1180 ESTKWLYADE
+1180 YAM
-1190 KGVQVFALYGIGDGT
+1190 FANDPHAIANYGD
-1205 EATPLYAVGGKQAR
+1205 
-1219 YAASLMQDVIEEVG
+1219 
-1233 RSDGNAEGFD
+1233 
-1243 SWAENL
+1243 
-1249 RSKNGNYRRNYA
+1249 
-1261 QAGDGK
+1261 
-1267 PAGRNAGLHGR
+1267 
-1278 SQGRNTGKPAGDGK
+1278 
-1292 GKSSGVRE
+1292 
-1300 KFSLRA
+1300 KFSAVFHGDLAPIDDFKDAIARA
-1306 PVEQTRDLVAV
+1306 WERDKAKYL
-1317 HNLTEQNLRDALRL
+1317 
-1331 GGLPMPSIAVV
+1331 LP
-1342 KAAQGHSMY
+1342 
-1351 GPISI
+1351 
-1356 VFGRESID
+1356 
-1364 PQTDSRNRIY
+1364 
-1374 GGDAYTP
+1374 
-1381 TAPAVEYPVNYD
+1381 
-1393 QMRAVEKRLARLS
+1393 
-1406 EKVAGGVFR
+1406 
-1415 NDSALQ
+1415 
-1421 RAGVDEES
+1421 
-1429 GMSAAELADKLARDD
+1429 
-1444 SIRAAYLANQG
+1444 
-1455 KTLDPVMQKK
+1455 
-1465 EFNPFGNDALTKLV
+1465 
-1479 QKIGAQK
+1479 
-1486 LADIEASMEA
+1486 
-1496 GDYQP
+1496 
-1501 VQEIEDTVRQIIRD
+1501 
-1515 SYEDQHR
+1515 
-1522 RFLDRKPELK
+1522 PEL
-1532 EKRINYFMENN
+1532 EVF
-1543 VHTYTV
+1543 
-1549 ENFVRNAWEYYQDQG
+1549 
-1564 ATTSEIDRWATSD
+1564 S
-1577 KLHEAASIEA
+1577 
-1587 VKAWLLPQLEGVLGD
+1587 
-1602 PGIYNGSERFDRS
+1602 DRS
-1615 GNRRS
+1615 GTEMADHFDPADIVDGADAWDTPELITWA
-1620 FSQLHWKYTLEN
+1620 FSHG
-1632 IVRAMTE
+1632 I
-1639 TQAERGGQTFSASA
+1639 
-1653 KAMQAVSTE
+1653 
-1662 DFQSIDAVKAAS
+1662 
-1674 GRLGKVDTEQY
+1674 
-1685 KADVDA
+1685 
-1691 VEKRIEQATRAVMR
+1691 
-1705 ENKAHSDNQF
+1705 F
-1715 DEMQIIG
+1715 DEVGGVKTSDGAIVW
-1722 DVMMQ
+1722 D
-1727 AAQGKQTESSIRRA
+1727 ESLLHGTSDDGGVWGGNLHGEDYSA
-1741 FSQEGYSI
+1741 FRKSTN
-1749 SESTAREIREVF
+1749 SER
-1761 RAAAE
+1761 
-1766 LPTGYFEAKPQRA
+1766 
-1779 VRFDEAKAVIV
+1779 
-1790 PDDLS
+1790 
-1795 ADIRDKLTEMGAPVR
+1795 ADIRYSA
-1810 EYKAGDE
+1810 
-1817 ESRLA
+1817 
-1822 ELNADESVKFSTRDY
+1822 RDY

-1886 PVYKGTVY
+1886 PVYRGTVY

-1904 YEAMADFLSQFV
+1904 YEAMAEFLSMFE
-1916 KGEKTNLGGYLSAST
+1916 KGKPTPMKSYLSAST
-1931 VPNESRTN
+1931 VRNEDRTN

-1949 SETGRS
+1949 SETGHS
-1955 LDGFGRNTENEV
+1955 LNGFGRDTENEV

-1972 TELIA
+1972 VRLA
-1977 DSMELISPHKIRM
+1977 VDSMELVGPHKIRM
-1990 TVREVIND
+1990 IAREVV
-1998 ENGATADPTLSGM
+1998 ENGEGTTADARSNGM
-2011 RGMRESAPG
+2011 RDVRESALWRSG
-2020 RENLRPVSGRDSGAV
+2020 LRPVSERDSEEVLGQGRRDSG
-2035 QEEMGRTAGRDRD
+2035 RDGD
-2048 AGLSGLREGTRSGSL
+2048 AGLSGLREGEGSGSL
-2063 GESGVESD
+2063 GGSGVESD

-2080 YQPREQSVSDRQIL
+2080 YQPREQRVSDRQIL

-2104 ERERSILADYREK
+2104 ERERSILTDYREK

-2288 SGAATKADLAYIRS
+2288 GGAATKADLAYIRS
-2302 MQRIEAVLAAQE
+2302 MLQIETVLAAQE

-2369 RKLRVMLSTLSSA
+2369 RKLKTMLSTLSSA

-2392 GQFRH
+2392 GRFRH

-2415 QSLLPKVESFV
+2415 QSLLPRVESFV

-2515 RKQALGHLLGG
+2515 RRQALGHLLGG

-2718 LQFLKDLNGVKENGA
+2718 IQFLKDLNGVKENGA
-2733 RGEGLAKKMISNYKR
+2733 RGEGFAKKMISNYKR

-2783 RTSTKEATAEMLARS
+2783 RTSTKDATAEMLARS

-2857 VADKQHLSGEQLLD
+2857 VQDRQHLSGEQLLD

-2900 STFAAILTS
+2900 STFAAIFTS

-2938 MAVKRNWKTAWR
+2938 MAVKRNWKTAGR

-3036 ETIQLADGTIDEA
+3036 ETVQLANGTIDEA
-3049 TDTTYHGNMT
+3049 TDTTYYGKMT

-3073 LSGLPMSATMR
+3073 LSGLPVSATMR

-3169 ELTETEARQKLVDFL
+3169 ELTDTEAQQKLVDFL

-3203 FAKEVGF
+3203 FAKEAGF

>member
-77 STSATTESGLANPKE
+77 NTIAPTERDLANPKE

-135 ALKAKMDAAKESAD
+135 ALKEKMDAAKESAD

-168 AQAAYEEAARKYN
+168 AQAAYEDAARKYN

-191 GALALGKLSEEEA
+191 GAQALGKLSEEEA

-219 TDIVGAGVID
+219 TDIVGAGIID
-229 EMRRKATKVLTDA
+229 EMRRKATQVLTDA

-294 LTSGIGVIDVA
+294 LASGIGVIDVA

-571 DVQNRVSSNRR
+571 DVQNRVNSNRR

-632 RLTADP
+632 QLTADP

-681 QEESAVPSAE
+681 QEQSTAPSAE

-749 RVNPQATDNRTV
+749 RVNPQATDSRTV

-871 AYDQKQAQAREKRA
+871 AYGKKQAQAREKRA

-937 GIDIVLYQSR
+937 GVDIVLYQSR

-1010 YVVGLLTE
+1010 YVVGLLIE

-1065 AEENRGLFRK
+1065 AEENRGLFQK
-1075 IRAWLRKWLEN
+1075 IRSWLRKWLEN

-1129 RVEAEDKAAESAG
+1129 RAEAESAG

-1157 RSEWNLLNRRL
+1157 RSEWSLLNRRL

-1300 KFSLRA
+1300 KFSLRDSA
-1306 PVEQTRDLVAV
+1306 GRELTAAQQEYFRDSQVRDADGNLLVMYHQTEGAFTVFDTRHKGAGTGDDETPFGIFLKRTARDIGVRGKNQMELYANIRNPLRVRDRAELVAR
-1317 HNLTEQNLRDALRL
+1317 LRELSGTYAELKDQSGKIDKEYGAKFAEAKAAFKNFLLQWRKENPDAPSRAAYDAEGFDAAFDAEDNVVKEWTQKKDELALRAKEAITDALRKNGYDGVIL
-1331 GGLPMPSIAVV
+1331 ESDRGSW
-1342 KAAQGHSMY
+1342 
-1351 GPISI
+1351 
-1356 VFGRESID
+1356 GRS
-1364 PQTDSRNRIY
+1364 T
-1374 GGDAYTP
+1374 DAYI
-1381 TAPAVEYPVNYD
+1381 
-1393 QMRAVEKRLARLS
+1393 
-1406 EKVAGGVFR
+1406 
-1415 NDSALQ
+1415 AL
-1421 RAGVDEES
+1421 D
-1429 GMSAAELADKLARDD
+1429 
-1444 SIRAAYLANQG
+1444 ANQV
-1455 KTLDPVMQKK
+1455 KNVTNQ
-1465 EFNPFGNDALTKLV
+1465 NP
-1479 QKIGAQK
+1479 
-1486 LADIEASMEA
+1486 
-1496 GDYQP
+1496 
-1501 VQEIEDTVRQIIRD
+1501 
-1515 SYEDQHR
+1515 
-1522 RFLDRKPELK
+1522 
-1532 EKRINYFMENN
+1532 
-1543 VHTYTV
+1543 
-1549 ENFVRNAWEYYQDQG
+1549 
-1564 ATTSEIDRWATSD
+1564 
-1577 KLHEAASIEA
+1577 
-1587 VKAWLLPQLEGVLGD
+1587 
-1602 PGIYNGSERFDRS
+1602 
-1615 GNRRS
+1615 
-1620 FSQLHWKYTLEN
+1620 
-1632 IVRAMTE
+1632 
-1639 TQAERGGQTFSASA
+1639 
-1653 KAMQAVSTE
+1653 TE
-1662 DFQSIDAVKAAS
+1662 D
-1674 GRLGKVDTEQY
+1674 
-1685 KADVDA
+1685 
-1691 VEKRIEQATRAVMR
+1691 
-1705 ENKAHSDNQF
+1705 
-1715 DEMQIIG
+1715 
-1722 DVMMQ
+1722 
-1727 AAQGKQTESSIRRA
+1727 
-1741 FSQEGYSI
+1741 
-1749 SESTAREIREVF
+1749 
-1761 RAAAE
+1761 
-1766 LPTGYFEAKPQRA
+1766 
-1779 VRFDEAKAVIV
+1779 
-1790 PDDLS
+1790 
-1795 ADIRDKLTEMGAPVR
+1795 ADIRYSA
-1810 EYKAGDE
+1810 
-1817 ESRLA
+1817 
-1822 ELNADESVKFSTRDY
+1822 RDY

-1904 YEAMADFLSQFV
+1904 YEAMAEFLSQFA
-1916 KGEKTNLGGYLSAST
+1916 KGRAVPMSSYLSAST
-1931 VPNESRTN
+1931 VRNEDRTN

-1955 LDGFGRNTENEV
+1955 LNGFGRNTENEV
-1967 LLPRT
+1967 LLSRT

-1977 DSMELISPHKIRM
+1977 DSMELISPHKVRITAREVVKNG
-1990 TVREVIND
+1990 TGTAADSASVGVRDVRESEQRTD
-1998 ENGATADPTLSGM
+1998 G
-2011 RGMRESAPG
+2011 
-2020 RENLRPVSGRDSGAV
+2020 LRQVSGRNPGGVQTESG
-2035 QEEMGRTAGRDRD
+2035 RSAGRDGD

-2104 ERERSILADYREK
+2104 ERERSILTDYREK

-2133 KIADHRSGKA
+2133 KLADHRSGKA

-2288 SGAATKADLAYIRS
+2288 GGAATKADLAYIRS
-2302 MQRIEAVLAAQE
+2302 MLQIEMVLAAQE

-2369 RKLRVMLSTLSSA
+2369 RKLKTMLSTLSSA

-2392 GQFRH
+2392 GRFRH

-2515 RKQALGHLLGG
+2515 RRQALGHLLGG

-2685 YKEGHKNEAGQ
+2685 YREGHKNKAGQ

-2718 LQFLKDLNGVKENGA
+2718 IQFLKDLNGVKENGA

-2900 STFAAILTS
+2900 STFAAIFTS

-2938 MAVKRNWKTAWR
+2938 MAVKRNWKTAGR

-3036 ETIQLADGTIDEA
+3036 ETVQLADGTIDEA

-3073 LSGLPMSATMR
+3073 LSGLPVSATMR

-3203 FAKEVGF
+3203 FAKEAGF

-3300 EDGNSVSGSVKRQYV
+3300 ENGNNVSGSVKRQYV

>member
-77 STSATTESGLANPKE
+77 STIAPTERDLANPKE

-135 ALKAKMDAAKESAD
+135 ALKEKMDAAKESAD

-168 AQAAYEEAARKYN
+168 AQAVYEEAARKYN

-191 GALALGKLSEEEA
+191 GAAELRKLSADQA
-204 AAVDTLAK
+204 AVVDTLAK
-212 STNKGRK
+212 IPYNGRE
-219 TDIVGAGVID
+219 ANSAAARSID

-242 GYSAEEIDELANWR
+242 GYSAEEIDELVNWR

-294 LTSGIGVIDVA
+294 LASGIGVIDVA

-329 KATAGRS
+329 MAKAGRS

-571 DVQNRVSSNRR
+571 DVQNRVNSNRR

-632 RLTADP
+632 QLTADP

-681 QEESAVPSAE
+681 QEQSTAPSAE

-749 RVNPQATDNRTV
+749 RVNPQATDSRTV

-937 GIDIVLYQSR
+937 GVDIVLYQSR

-1010 YVVGLLTE
+1010 YVVGLLIE

-1065 AEENRGLFRK
+1065 AEENRGLFQK
-1075 IRAWLRKWLEN
+1075 IRSWLRKWLEN
-1086 IKKAFDGVG
+1086 IRKAFDGVG

-1129 RVEAEDKAAESAG
+1129 RAEAEDSGKTQYQIRQLDGKTTVVLDTQNDTRDYKAAETYLKTLVNTAKPFSTILTDALPVYIGKDLPSEYKGSEYTLGMNRALREVKMQAATNLDEMLLLAENGEWRENVKDKHRRDAQNGWYRYETQFAVPVLNAKKAVDHYTVYSGTLLIRNDADGKSYLYDMIDVEKKKVISSPSFSAQAHSDVFEPKPSQTQYTRGKGGSQAENSGKEQLSVRESAG
-1142 EKASVRGKYWRPDLN
+1142 RIVHPGNGESYWNDLSYRGYTEDSAIPN
-1157 RSEWNLLNRRL
+1157 S
-1168 EEEIESSGQYLD
+1168 IG
-1180 ESTKWLYADE
+1180 YAM
-1190 KGVQVFALYGIGDGT
+1190 FADDPHAIANYGD
-1205 EATPLYAVGGKQAR
+1205 
-1219 YAASLMQDVIEEVG
+1219 
-1233 RSDGNAEGFD
+1233 
-1243 SWAENL
+1243 
-1249 RSKNGNYRRNYA
+1249 
-1261 QAGDGK
+1261 
-1267 PAGRNAGLHGR
+1267 
-1278 SQGRNTGKPAGDGK
+1278 
-1292 GKSSGVRE
+1292 
-1300 KFSLRA
+1300 KFSAVFHGDLAPIDDFKDAIARA
-1306 PVEQTRDLVAV
+1306 WERDKAKYL
-1317 HNLTEQNLRDALRL
+1317 
-1331 GGLPMPSIAVV
+1331 LP
-1342 KAAQGHSMY
+1342 
-1351 GPISI
+1351 
-1356 VFGRESID
+1356 
-1364 PQTDSRNRIY
+1364 
-1374 GGDAYTP
+1374 
-1381 TAPAVEYPVNYD
+1381 
-1393 QMRAVEKRLARLS
+1393 
-1406 EKVAGGVFR
+1406 
-1415 NDSALQ
+1415 
-1421 RAGVDEES
+1421 
-1429 GMSAAELADKLARDD
+1429 
-1444 SIRAAYLANQG
+1444 
-1455 KTLDPVMQKK
+1455 
-1465 EFNPFGNDALTKLV
+1465 
-1479 QKIGAQK
+1479 
-1486 LADIEASMEA
+1486 
-1496 GDYQP
+1496 
-1501 VQEIEDTVRQIIRD
+1501 
-1515 SYEDQHR
+1515 
-1522 RFLDRKPELK
+1522 PEL
-1532 EKRINYFMENN
+1532 EVF
-1543 VHTYTV
+1543 
-1549 ENFVRNAWEYYQDQG
+1549 
-1564 ATTSEIDRWATSD
+1564 S
-1577 KLHEAASIEA
+1577 
-1587 VKAWLLPQLEGVLGD
+1587 
-1602 PGIYNGSERFDRS
+1602 DRS
-1615 GNRRS
+1615 GAEMADHFDPADIVDGADAWDTPELITWA
-1620 FSQLHWKYTLEN
+1620 FSHGIFDEVGGVKTSDGAIVWDESLLHGTSDDGGVWGGNLHGEDYSAFRKSTN
-1632 IVRAMTE
+1632 S
-1639 TQAERGGQTFSASA
+1639 ERGGIRYSA
-1653 KAMQAVSTE
+1653 
-1662 DFQSIDAVKAAS
+1662 
-1674 GRLGKVDTEQY
+1674 
-1685 KADVDA
+1685 
-1691 VEKRIEQATRAVMR
+1691 
-1705 ENKAHSDNQF
+1705 
-1715 DEMQIIG
+1715 
-1722 DVMMQ
+1722 
-1727 AAQGKQTESSIRRA
+1727 
-1741 FSQEGYSI
+1741 
-1749 SESTAREIREVF
+1749 
-1761 RAAAE
+1761 
-1766 LPTGYFEAKPQRA
+1766 
-1779 VRFDEAKAVIV
+1779 
-1790 PDDLS
+1790 
-1795 ADIRDKLTEMGAPVR
+1795 
-1810 EYKAGDE
+1810 
-1817 ESRLA
+1817 
-1822 ELNADESVKFSTRDY
+1822 RDY

-1850 KSGDSYALNGKLAT
+1850 KSGDSYSLNGKLAT

-1904 YEAMADFLSQFV
+1904 YEAMAEFLQLFR
-1916 KGEKTNLGGYLSAST
+1916 KGKPTNIGNYLSAST
-1931 VPNESRTN
+1931 VRNEDRTG

-1955 LDGFGRNTENEV
+1955 LNGFGRDTENEV

-1972 TELIA
+1972 VRLA
-1977 DSMELISPHKIRM
+1977 VDSMELISPHKIRM
-1990 TVREVIND
+1990 MAREVITD
-1998 ENGATADPTLSGM
+1998 ETGATADSTSTGV
-2011 RGMRESAPG
+2011 RNVRESTLWRSG
-2020 RENLRPVSGRDSGAV
+2020 LRPVSERNSEEVLGQGGGTSGRNGS
-2035 QEEMGRTAGRDRD
+2035 
-2048 AGLSGLREGTRSGSL
+2048 AGLPGLREGEGPGSL
-2063 GESGVESD
+2063 GGSGVESD

-2094 ANALERVAQN
+2094 ANALESVAQN

-2117 AAKMA
+2117 AKKLA
-2122 FYERELAKREQ
+2122 FYEREMAKREQ

-2143 VLEPDKIR
+2143 VLEPDKLR
-2151 RAEVSAQK
+2151 RAEVSAQQ

-2288 SGAATKADLAYIRS
+2288 GGAATKADLAYIRS
-2302 MQRIEAVLAAQE
+2302 MLQIETVLAAQE
-2314 RFDETGEG
+2314 RFDETGKG
-2322 GDLITG
+2322 GDLIKG

-2369 RKLRVMLSTLSSA
+2369 RKLKTMLSTLSSA

-2392 GQFRH
+2392 GRFRH

-2515 RKQALGHLLGG
+2515 RRQALGHLLGG

-2672 MVLPILDA
+2672 MVLPIIDA

-2685 YKEGHKNEAGQ
+2685 YREGHKNKAGQ

-2710 GRDANRFV
+2710 GRGANRFV
-2718 LQFLKDLNGVKENGA
+2718 IQFLKDLNGVKENGA

-2857 VADKQHLSGEQLLD
+2857 VQDKQHLSGEQLLD

-2900 STFAAILTS
+2900 STFVAIFTS

-2938 MAVKRNWKTAWR
+2938 MAVKRNWKTAGR

-3036 ETIQLADGTIDEA
+3036 ETVQLANGTIDEA

-3073 LSGLPMSATMR
+3073 LSGLPVSATMR

-3157 MRKAV
+3157 MRKAL

-3320 LGLSAAQQ
+3320 LGLSTAQQ

>member
-77 STSATTESGLANPKE
+77 STIAPTERDLANPKE

-135 ALKAKMDAAKESAD
+135 ALKEKMDAAKESAD

-168 AQAAYEEAARKYN
+168 AQAVYEEAARKYN

-191 GALALGKLSEEEA
+191 GAAELRKLSADQA
-204 AAVDTLAK
+204 AVVDTLAK
-212 STNKGRK
+212 IPYNGRE
-219 TDIVGAGVID
+219 ANSAAARSID

-242 GYSAEEIDELANWR
+242 GYSAEEIDELVNWR

-294 LTSGIGVIDVA
+294 LLSGIGVIDVA

-357 GAYNIGTSMLDS
+357 GAYNIGTSVLDS

-571 DVQNRVSSNRR
+571 DVQNRVTSNRR

-609 AAAQRLTEL
+609 AAAQRLKEL

-632 RLTADP
+632 QLTADP

-681 QEESAVPSAE
+681 QEESAAPSAE
-691 QVRQAVESTQRSRGA
+691 QVRQAVESTQRSQGA

-749 RVNPQATDNRTV
+749 RVNPQATDSRTV

-871 AYDQKQAQAREKRA
+871 AYGRKQAQAREKRA
-885 AKGNDTPKAKKG
+885 ARGNDTPKAKKG
-897 TVKLTGAVIGGK
+897 TVKLTGAVIGGR

-947 ANARGEYEGQ
+947 ANARGEDEGQ

-1010 YVVGLLTE
+1010 YVVGLLIE

-1065 AEENRGLFRK
+1065 AEENRGLFQK
-1075 IRAWLRKWLEN
+1075 IRSWLRKWLEN
-1086 IKKAFDGVG
+1086 IRKAFDGVG
-1095 AEHAEAKALEKHL
+1095 AEHAEAKALEQHL

-1129 RVEAEDKAAESAG
+1129 RAEAEDSGKTQYQIRQLDGKTTVVLDTQNDTRDYKAAETYLKTLVNTAKPFSTILTDALP
-1142 EKASVRGKYWRPDLN
+1142 VYIGKDLPSEYKGSEYTLGMN
-1157 RSEWNLLNRRL
+1157 RALREVKMQAATN
-1168 EEEIESSGQYLD
+1168 LD
-1180 ESTKWLYADE
+1180 EMLLLAENGEWRENVKDKHRRDAQNGWYRYETQFAVPVLNAKKAVDHYTVYSGTLLIRNDADE
-1190 KGVQVFALYGIGDGT
+1190 KSYLYDMIDVEKKKVISSPSFSAQAHSDVFEPKPSQAQYTRGK
-1205 EATPLYAVGGKQAR
+1205 GGSQ
-1219 YAASLMQDVIEEVG
+1219 
-1233 RSDGNAEGFD
+1233 
-1243 SWAENL
+1243 AEN
-1249 RSKNGNYRRNYA
+1249 S
-1261 QAGDGK
+1261 GK
-1267 PAGRNAGLHGR
+1267 EQL
-1278 SQGRNTGKPAGDGK
+1278 S
-1292 GKSSGVRE
+1292 VRE
-1300 KFSLRA
+1300 STGRIVHPGNGESYWNDLSYRGYTEDSAIPNSIGYAMFADDPHAIANYGDKFSAVFHGDLAPIDDFKDAIARA
-1306 PVEQTRDLVAV
+1306 WERDKAKYL
-1317 HNLTEQNLRDALRL
+1317 
-1331 GGLPMPSIAVV
+1331 LPP
-1342 KAAQGHSMY
+1342 
-1351 GPISI
+1351 
-1356 VFGRESID
+1356 
-1364 PQTDSRNRIY
+1364 
-1374 GGDAYTP
+1374 
-1381 TAPAVEYPVNYD
+1381 
-1393 QMRAVEKRLARLS
+1393 
-1406 EKVAGGVFR
+1406 
-1415 NDSALQ
+1415 
-1421 RAGVDEES
+1421 
-1429 GMSAAELADKLARDD
+1429 
-1444 SIRAAYLANQG
+1444 
-1455 KTLDPVMQKK
+1455 
-1465 EFNPFGNDALTKLV
+1465 
-1479 QKIGAQK
+1479 
-1486 LADIEASMEA
+1486 
-1496 GDYQP
+1496 
-1501 VQEIEDTVRQIIRD
+1501 EIEVF
-1515 SYEDQHR
+1515 S
-1522 RFLDRKPELK
+1522 
-1532 EKRINYFMENN
+1532 
-1543 VHTYTV
+1543 
-1549 ENFVRNAWEYYQDQG
+1549 
-1564 ATTSEIDRWATSD
+1564 
-1577 KLHEAASIEA
+1577 
-1587 VKAWLLPQLEGVLGD
+1587 
-1602 PGIYNGSERFDRS
+1602 DRS
-1615 GNRRS
+1615 GAEMADHFDPVDIVDGADAWDTPELITWA
-1620 FSQLHWKYTLEN
+1620 FSHGIFDEVGGVKTSDGAIVWDESLLHGTSDDGGVWGGNLHGEDYSAFRKSTN
-1632 IVRAMTE
+1632 S
-1639 TQAERGGQTFSASA
+1639 ERGGIRYSA
-1653 KAMQAVSTE
+1653 
-1662 DFQSIDAVKAAS
+1662 
-1674 GRLGKVDTEQY
+1674 
-1685 KADVDA
+1685 
-1691 VEKRIEQATRAVMR
+1691 
-1705 ENKAHSDNQF
+1705 
-1715 DEMQIIG
+1715 
-1722 DVMMQ
+1722 
-1727 AAQGKQTESSIRRA
+1727 
-1741 FSQEGYSI
+1741 
-1749 SESTAREIREVF
+1749 
-1761 RAAAE
+1761 
-1766 LPTGYFEAKPQRA
+1766 
-1779 VRFDEAKAVIV
+1779 
-1790 PDDLS
+1790 
-1795 ADIRDKLTEMGAPVR
+1795 
-1810 EYKAGDE
+1810 
-1817 ESRLA
+1817 
-1822 ELNADESVKFSTRDY
+1822 RDY

-1904 YEAMADFLSQFV
+1904 YEAMAEFLQLFR
-1916 KGEKTNLGGYLSAST
+1916 KGKPTNIGNYLSAST
-1931 VPNESRTN
+1931 VRNEDRTG

-1955 LDGFGRNTENEV
+1955 LNGFGRDTENEV

-1972 TELIA
+1972 VRLA
-1977 DSMELISPHKIRM
+1977 VDSMELISPHKIRM
-1990 TVREVIND
+1990 MAREVITD
-1998 ENGATADPTLSGM
+1998 ETGATADSTSTGV
-2011 RGMRESAPG
+2011 RNVRESTLWRSG
-2020 RENLRPVSGRDSGAV
+2020 LRPVSERNSEEVLGQGGGTSGRNGS
-2035 QEEMGRTAGRDRD
+2035 
-2048 AGLSGLREGTRSGSL
+2048 AGLPGLREGEGPGSL
-2063 GESGVESD
+2063 GGSGVESD

-2094 ANALERVAQN
+2094 ANALESVAQN

-2117 AAKMA
+2117 AKKLA
-2122 FYERELAKREQ
+2122 FYEREMAKREQ

-2143 VLEPDKIR
+2143 VLEPDKLR
-2151 RAEVSAQK
+2151 RAEVSAQQ

-2288 SGAATKADLAYIRS
+2288 GGAATKADLAYIRS
-2302 MQRIEAVLAAQE
+2302 MLQIETVLAAQE
-2314 RFDETGEG
+2314 RFDETGKG
-2322 GDLITG
+2322 GDLIKG

-2392 GQFRH
+2392 GRFRH

-2415 QSLLPKVESFV
+2415 QSLLPRVESFV

-2672 MVLPILDA
+2672 MVLPIIDA

-2685 YKEGHKNEAGQ
+2685 YREGHKNKAGQ

-2710 GRDANRFV
+2710 GRGANRFV
-2718 LQFLKDLNGVKENGA
+2718 IQFLKDLNGVKENGA

-2900 STFAAILTS
+2900 STFAAIFTS

-2938 MAVKRNWKTAWR
+2938 MAVKRNWKTAGR

-2996 NPLNKLPGLRDI
+2996 NPLNKLPYLRDI

-3036 ETIQLADGTIDEA
+3036 ETVQLANGTIDEA
-3049 TDTTYHGNMT
+3049 TDTTYYGKMT

-3073 LSGLPMSATMR
+3073 LSGLPVSATMR

-3203 FAKEVGF
+3203 FAKEAGF

>member
-56 MLGMSLEEYKAKLDE
+56 ILGMSLEEYKAKLDE

-92 AQARKTYQTMRK
+92 AQAHKTYQTMRK

-135 ALKAKMDAAKESAD
+135 ALKEKMDAAKESAD

-191 GALALGKLSEEEA
+191 GAQALGKLSEEEA
-204 AAVDTLAK
+204 TAVDTLAK

-294 LTSGIGVIDVA
+294 LLSGIGVIDVA
-305 VQNYENRG
+305 VQNNENRG

-632 RLTADP
+632 QLTADP

-681 QEESAVPSAE
+681 QEESAAPSAE

-749 RVNPQATDNRTV
+749 RVNPQATDSRTV

-871 AYDQKQAQAREKRA
+871 AYGRKQAQAREKRA
-885 AKGNDTPKAKKG
+885 ARGNDTTKAKKG
-897 TVKLTGAVIGGK
+897 TVKLSGAVIGGR

-1010 YVVGLLTE
+1010 YVVGLLIE

-1065 AEENRGLFRK
+1065 AEENRGLFQK
-1075 IRAWLRKWLEN
+1075 IRSWLRKWLEN
-1086 IKKAFDGVG
+1086 IRKAFDGVG
-1095 AEHAEAKALEKHL
+1095 AEHAEAKALEQHL

-1129 RVEAEDKAAESAG
+1129 RAEAEDSGKTQYQIRQLDGKTTVVLDTQNDTRDYKAAETYLKTLVNTAKPFSTILTDALPVYIGKDLPSEYKGSEYTLGMNRALREVKMQAATNLDEMLLLAENGEWRENVKDKHRRDAQNGWYRYETQFAVPVLNAKKAVDHYTVYSGTLLIRNDADGKSYLYDMIDVEKKKVISSPSFSAQAHSDVFEPKPSQTQYTRGKGGSQAENSGKEQLSVRESAG
-1142 EKASVRGKYWRPDLN
+1142 RIVHPGNGESYWNDLSYRGYTEDSAIPNSIGYAMFADDPHAIANYGDKFSAVFHGDLAPIDDFKDAIARAWERDKAKYLLPSELEVFSDRSGAEMADHFDPADIVDGADAWDMPELITWAFSHGIFDEVGGVKTSDGAIVWDDSLIRGTSDDGGVWGGNLHEEKYSLRDSAGRELTAAQQDYFRDSQVRDADGNLLVMYHQTEGAFTVFDTRHKGAGTGDDETPFGIFLKRTARDIGVRGKN
-1157 RSEWNLLNRRL
+1157 QME
-1168 EEEIESSGQYLD
+1168 
-1180 ESTKWLYADE
+1180 LYANIRNPLRVRDRAE
-1190 KGVQVFALYGIGDGT
+1190 LVARLRELSGTYAELKDQSGKIDKEYGAKFA
-1205 EATPLYAVGGKQAR
+1205 EAK
-1219 YAASLMQDVIEEVG
+1219 AAFKNFLLQWRKENPDAPSRAAYD
-1233 RSDGNAEGFD
+1233 AEGFD
-1243 SWAENL
+1243 AAFDAEDNVVKEWTQKKDEL
-1249 RSKNGNYRRNYA
+1249 A
-1261 QAGDGK
+1261 
-1267 PAGRNAGLHGR
+1267 
-1278 SQGRNTGKPAGDGK
+1278 
-1292 GKSSGVRE
+1292 
-1300 KFSLRA
+1300 LRA
-1306 PVEQTRDLVAV
+1306 KEAIT
-1317 HNLTEQNLRDALRL
+1317 DALRKNGYDGVIL
-1331 GGLPMPSIAVV
+1331 ESDRGSW
-1342 KAAQGHSMY
+1342 
-1351 GPISI
+1351 
-1356 VFGRESID
+1356 GRS
-1364 PQTDSRNRIY
+1364 T
-1374 GGDAYTP
+1374 DAYI
-1381 TAPAVEYPVNYD
+1381 
-1393 QMRAVEKRLARLS
+1393 
-1406 EKVAGGVFR
+1406 
-1415 NDSALQ
+1415 AL
-1421 RAGVDEES
+1421 D
-1429 GMSAAELADKLARDD
+1429 
-1444 SIRAAYLANQG
+1444 ANQV
-1455 KTLDPVMQKK
+1455 KNVTNQ
-1465 EFNPFGNDALTKLV
+1465 NP
-1479 QKIGAQK
+1479 
-1486 LADIEASMEA
+1486 
-1496 GDYQP
+1496 
-1501 VQEIEDTVRQIIRD
+1501 
-1515 SYEDQHR
+1515 
-1522 RFLDRKPELK
+1522 
-1532 EKRINYFMENN
+1532 
-1543 VHTYTV
+1543 
-1549 ENFVRNAWEYYQDQG
+1549 
-1564 ATTSEIDRWATSD
+1564 
-1577 KLHEAASIEA
+1577 
-1587 VKAWLLPQLEGVLGD
+1587 
-1602 PGIYNGSERFDRS
+1602 
-1615 GNRRS
+1615 
-1620 FSQLHWKYTLEN
+1620 
-1632 IVRAMTE
+1632 TE
-1639 TQAERGGQTFSASA
+1639 
-1653 KAMQAVSTE
+1653 
-1662 DFQSIDAVKAAS
+1662 
-1674 GRLGKVDTEQY
+1674 
-1685 KADVDA
+1685 
-1691 VEKRIEQATRAVMR
+1691 
-1705 ENKAHSDNQF
+1705 
-1715 DEMQIIG
+1715 
-1722 DVMMQ
+1722 
-1727 AAQGKQTESSIRRA
+1727 
-1741 FSQEGYSI
+1741 
-1749 SESTAREIREVF
+1749 
-1761 RAAAE
+1761 
-1766 LPTGYFEAKPQRA
+1766 
-1779 VRFDEAKAVIV
+1779 
-1790 PDDLS
+1790 S
-1795 ADIRDKLTEMGAPVR
+1795 ADIRYSA
-1810 EYKAGDE
+1810 
-1817 ESRLA
+1817 
-1822 ELNADESVKFSTRDY
+1822 RDY

-1864 GGKLTELQRSLR
+1864 GGKLTELQRALR

-1886 PVYKGTVY
+1886 PVYRGTVY

-1904 YEAMADFLSQFV
+1904 YEAMAEFLMQFNAD
-1916 KGEKTNLGGYLSAST
+1916 EATNLGNYLSAST
-1931 VPNESRTN
+1931 VRNEDRTN

-1955 LDGFGRNTENEV
+1955 LNGFGRDTENEV

-1972 TELIA
+1972 VRLVV

-1990 TVREVIND
+1990 MAREVITD
-1998 ENGATADPTLSGM
+1998 ETGATADPASTGM
-2011 RGMRESAPG
+2011 RNVREGTQG
-2020 RENLRPVSGRDSGAV
+2020 RDGLRPVPERDS
-2035 QEEMGRTAGRDRD
+2035 EEVLGQGGGSAGRDGD

-2063 GESGVESD
+2063 GEPGVESD
-2071 YRAAEEGLK
+2071 YRAAEERLK

-2288 SGAATKADLAYIRS
+2288 GGAATKADLAYIRS
-2302 MQRIEAVLAAQE
+2302 MLQIETVLAAQE
-2314 RFDETGEG
+2314 RFDETGKG

-2515 RKQALGHLLGG
+2515 RRQALGHLLGG

-2685 YKEGHKNEAGQ
+2685 YREGHKNEAGQ

-2718 LQFLKDLNGVKENGA
+2718 IQFLKDLNGVKENGA

-2900 STFAAILTS
+2900 STFAAIFTS

-2938 MAVKRNWKTAWR
+2938 MAVKRNWKTAGR

-3019 TDMAAFSN
+3019 TDMAAVAN
-3027 LNKAIAIWK
+3027 LRKAIAIWK

-3073 LSGLPMSATMR
+3073 LSGLPVSATMR

-3157 MRKAV
+3157 MRKAL

-3189 KAAQQVT
+3189 KATQQVT

-3300 EDGNSVSGSVKRQYV
+3300 ADGNNVSGSVKRQYV

>member
-8 RIQERDEQ
+8 RIQERDGQ

-77 STSATTESGLANPKE
+77 STIMPTESGLANQKE

-135 ALKAKMDAAKESAD
+135 ALKEKMDAAKESAD

-191 GALALGKLSEEEA
+191 GAQALGKLSEEEA

-219 TDIVGAGVID
+219 TDIAGAGVID

-294 LTSGIGVIDVA
+294 LASGIGVIDVA
-305 VQNYENRG
+305 VQNNENRG

-329 KATAGRS
+329 KAKAGRS

-571 DVQNRVSSNRR
+571 DVQNRVNSNRR

-618 GETENVETVAQAAA
+618 GETENVEAVSQAAA
-632 RLTADP
+632 QLTADP

-681 QEESAVPSAE
+681 QEQSTAPSAE

-737 TEDAYVRRLKEL
+737 TEDSYARRLKEL

-885 AKGNDTPKAKKG
+885 ARGNDTTKAKKG
-897 TVKLTGAVIGGK
+897 TVKLSGAVIGGK

-1065 AEENRGLFRK
+1065 AEENRGLFQK
-1075 IRAWLRKWLEN
+1075 IRSWLRKWLKN
-1086 IKKAFDGVG
+1086 IRKAFDGVG

-1129 RVEAEDKAAESAG
+1129 KAEAEDSGKTQYQIRQLDGKTTVVLDTQNDTRDYKAAETYLKTLVNTAKPFSTILTDALPVYIGKDLPSEYKGSEYTLGMNRALREVKMQAATNLNEMLLLAENGEWRENVKDKHRRDAQNGWYRYETQFAVPVLNAKKAVDHYTVYSGTLLIRNDADGKSYLYDMIDVEKKKVISSPSFSAQAHSDVFEPKPSQAQYTRGKGGSQAENSGKEQLSVRESAG
-1142 EKASVRGKYWRPDLN
+1142 RIVHPGNGESYWDDLSYRGYTEDSAIPNSIGYAMFADDPHAIANYGDKFSAVFHGDLAPIDDFKDAIARAWERDKAKYLLPPELEVFSDRSGAEMADHFNPADIVDGADAWDTPELITWAFSHGIFDEVGGVKTSDGAIVWDDSLIRGTSDDGGVWGGNLHEEKYSIRDSAGRELTAAQQEYFRDSQVRDADGNLLVMYHQTEGAFTVFDTRHKGAGTGDDETPFGIFLKRTARDIGVRGKN
-1157 RSEWNLLNRRL
+1157 QME
-1168 EEEIESSGQYLD
+1168 
-1180 ESTKWLYADE
+1180 LYANIRNPLRVRDRAE
-1190 KGVQVFALYGIGDGT
+1190 LVARLRELSGTYAELKDQSGKIDKEYGAKFA
-1205 EATPLYAVGGKQAR
+1205 EAK
-1219 YAASLMQDVIEEVG
+1219 AAFKNFLLQWRKENPDAPSRAAYD
-1233 RSDGNAEGFD
+1233 AEGFD
-1243 SWAENL
+1243 AAFDAEDNVVKEWTQKKDEL
-1249 RSKNGNYRRNYA
+1249 A
-1261 QAGDGK
+1261 
-1267 PAGRNAGLHGR
+1267 
-1278 SQGRNTGKPAGDGK
+1278 
-1292 GKSSGVRE
+1292 
-1300 KFSLRA
+1300 LRA
-1306 PVEQTRDLVAV
+1306 KEAIT
-1317 HNLTEQNLRDALRL
+1317 DALRKNGYDGVIL
-1331 GGLPMPSIAVV
+1331 ESDRGSW
-1342 KAAQGHSMY
+1342 
-1351 GPISI
+1351 
-1356 VFGRESID
+1356 GRS
-1364 PQTDSRNRIY
+1364 T
-1374 GGDAYTP
+1374 DAYI
-1381 TAPAVEYPVNYD
+1381 
-1393 QMRAVEKRLARLS
+1393 
-1406 EKVAGGVFR
+1406 
-1415 NDSALQ
+1415 AL
-1421 RAGVDEES
+1421 D
-1429 GMSAAELADKLARDD
+1429 
-1444 SIRAAYLANQG
+1444 ANQV
-1455 KTLDPVMQKK
+1455 KNVTNQ
-1465 EFNPFGNDALTKLV
+1465 NP
-1479 QKIGAQK
+1479 
-1486 LADIEASMEA
+1486 
-1496 GDYQP
+1496 
-1501 VQEIEDTVRQIIRD
+1501 
-1515 SYEDQHR
+1515 
-1522 RFLDRKPELK
+1522 
-1532 EKRINYFMENN
+1532 
-1543 VHTYTV
+1543 
-1549 ENFVRNAWEYYQDQG
+1549 
-1564 ATTSEIDRWATSD
+1564 
-1577 KLHEAASIEA
+1577 
-1587 VKAWLLPQLEGVLGD
+1587 
-1602 PGIYNGSERFDRS
+1602 
-1615 GNRRS
+1615 
-1620 FSQLHWKYTLEN
+1620 
-1632 IVRAMTE
+1632 
-1639 TQAERGGQTFSASA
+1639 
-1653 KAMQAVSTE
+1653 TE
-1662 DFQSIDAVKAAS
+1662 D
-1674 GRLGKVDTEQY
+1674 
-1685 KADVDA
+1685 
-1691 VEKRIEQATRAVMR
+1691 
-1705 ENKAHSDNQF
+1705 
-1715 DEMQIIG
+1715 
-1722 DVMMQ
+1722 
-1727 AAQGKQTESSIRRA
+1727 
-1741 FSQEGYSI
+1741 
-1749 SESTAREIREVF
+1749 
-1761 RAAAE
+1761 
-1766 LPTGYFEAKPQRA
+1766 P
-1779 VRFDEAKAVIV
+1779 
-1790 PDDLS
+1790 
-1795 ADIRDKLTEMGAPVR
+1795 DIRYSA
-1810 EYKAGDE
+1810 
-1817 ESRLA
+1817 
-1822 ELNADESVKFSTRDY
+1822 RDY

-1886 PVYKGTVY
+1886 PVYRGTVY

-1977 DSMELISPHKIRM
+1977 DSMELISPHKVRIIA
-1990 TVREVIND
+1990 REVIKNG
-1998 ENGATADPTLSGM
+1998 EGATADAGAAGM
-2011 RGMRESAPG
+2011 RDVREGSQG
-2020 RENLRPVSGRDSGAV
+2020 LEDMRPVSGRDSGAV

-2048 AGLSGLREGTRSGSL
+2048 AELSGLREGTRSGSL
-2063 GESGVESD
+2063 GKPGVESD

-2280 FSSKTKLS
+2280 FSSRTKLS

-2369 RKLRVMLSTLSSA
+2369 RKLKTMLSTLSSA

-2392 GQFRH
+2392 GRFRH

-2672 MVLPILDA
+2672 MVLPIIDA

-2718 LQFLKDLNGVKENGA
+2718 IQFLKDLNGVKENGA

-2857 VADKQHLSGEQLLD
+2857 VQDRQHLSGEQLLD

-2900 STFAAILTS
+2900 STFAAIFTS

-2938 MAVKRNWKTAWR
+2938 MAVKRNWKTAGR

-2984 LNAFRDNLGSDL
+2984 LNAFRDNLGSNL

-3036 ETIQLADGTIDEA
+3036 ETIQLADGTIDKA
-3049 TDTTYHGNMT
+3049 TDTTYYGNMT

-3073 LSGLPMSATMR
+3073 LSGLPVSATMR

-3132 YAALEQYMLADGKSK
+3132 YAALEQYMIADGKSK

-3203 FAKEVGF
+3203 FAKEAGF

-3300 EDGNSVSGSVKRQYV
+3300 ENGNNVSGSVKRQYV

>member
-8 RIQERDEQ
+8 RIQERDGQ

-77 STSATTESGLANPKE
+77 STIMPTESGLANQKE

-135 ALKAKMDAAKESAD
+135 ALKEKMDAAKESAD

-191 GALALGKLSEEEA
+191 GAQALGKLSEEEA

-219 TDIVGAGVID
+219 TDIAGAGVID

-294 LTSGIGVIDVA
+294 LASGIGVIDVA
-305 VQNYENRG
+305 VQNNENRG

-329 KATAGRS
+329 KAKAGRS

-571 DVQNRVSSNRR
+571 DVQNRVNSNRR

-618 GETENVETVAQAAA
+618 GETENVEAVSQAAA
-632 RLTADP
+632 QLTADP

-681 QEESAVPSAE
+681 QEQSTAPSAE

-737 TEDAYVRRLKEL
+737 TEDSYARRLKEL

-885 AKGNDTPKAKKG
+885 ARGNDTTKAKKG
-897 TVKLTGAVIGGK
+897 TVKLSGAVIGGK

-1065 AEENRGLFRK
+1065 AEENRGLFQK
-1075 IRAWLRKWLEN
+1075 IRSWLRKWLEN

-1129 RVEAEDKAAESAG
+1129 KAEAEDKAAESAG

-1168 EEEIESSGQYLD
+1168 EEEIESSGQYID

-1219 YAASLMQDVIEEVG
+1219 YAASLMRDVIEEVG

-1292 GKSSGVRE
+1292 GKPSGVRE
-1300 KFSLRA
+1300 KFSL
-1306 PVEQTRDLVAV
+1306 
-1317 HNLTEQNLRDALRL
+1317 
-1331 GGLPMPSIAVV
+1331 
-1342 KAAQGHSMY
+1342 
-1351 GPISI
+1351 
-1356 VFGRESID
+1356 
-1364 PQTDSRNRIY
+1364 
-1374 GGDAYTP
+1374 
-1381 TAPAVEYPVNYD
+1381 
-1393 QMRAVEKRLARLS
+1393 
-1406 EKVAGGVFR
+1406 
-1415 NDSALQ
+1415 
-1421 RAGVDEES
+1421 
-1429 GMSAAELADKLARDD
+1429 
-1444 SIRAAYLANQG
+1444 
-1455 KTLDPVMQKK
+1455 
-1465 EFNPFGNDALTKLV
+1465 
-1479 QKIGAQK
+1479 
-1486 LADIEASMEA
+1486 
-1496 GDYQP
+1496 
-1501 VQEIEDTVRQIIRD
+1501 
-1515 SYEDQHR
+1515 
-1522 RFLDRKPELK
+1522 
-1532 EKRINYFMENN
+1532 
-1543 VHTYTV
+1543 
-1549 ENFVRNAWEYYQDQG
+1549 
-1564 ATTSEIDRWATSD
+1564 
-1577 KLHEAASIEA
+1577 
-1587 VKAWLLPQLEGVLGD
+1587 
-1602 PGIYNGSERFDRS
+1602 
-1615 GNRRS
+1615 
-1620 FSQLHWKYTLEN
+1620 
-1632 IVRAMTE
+1632 
-1639 TQAERGGQTFSASA
+1639 
-1653 KAMQAVSTE
+1653 
-1662 DFQSIDAVKAAS
+1662 
-1674 GRLGKVDTEQY
+1674 
-1685 KADVDA
+1685 
-1691 VEKRIEQATRAVMR
+1691 
-1705 ENKAHSDNQF
+1705 
-1715 DEMQIIG
+1715 
-1722 DVMMQ
+1722 
-1727 AAQGKQTESSIRRA
+1727 
-1741 FSQEGYSI
+1741 
-1749 SESTAREIREVF
+1749 
-1761 RAAAE
+1761 
-1766 LPTGYFEAKPQRA
+1766 
-1779 VRFDEAKAVIV
+1779 
-1790 PDDLS
+1790 
-1795 ADIRDKLTEMGAPVR
+1795 
-1810 EYKAGDE
+1810 
-1817 ESRLA
+1817 
-1822 ELNADESVKFSTRDY
+1822 RDY

-1886 PVYKGTVY
+1886 PVYRGTVY

-1990 TVREVIND
+1990 MAREVIND
-1998 ENGATADPTLSGM
+1998 ENGATADPTLSGV

-2048 AGLSGLREGTRSGSL
+2048 AGLSGLREGTRPGSL

-2217 KRGEERL
+2217 RRGEERL

-2392 GQFRH
+2392 GRFRH

-2515 RKQALGHLLGG
+2515 RRQALGHLLGG

-2718 LQFLKDLNGVKENGA
+2718 IQFLKDLNGVKENGA

-2900 STFAAILTS
+2900 STFAAIFTS

-2938 MAVKRNWKTAWR
+2938 MAVKRNWKTAGR

-2970 AWRDPGDDKDTQKL
+2970 TWRDPGDDKDTQKL

-3073 LSGLPMSATMR
+3073 LSGLPVSATMR

-3203 FAKEVGF
+3203 FAKEAGF

-3300 EDGNSVSGSVKRQYV
+3300 ENGNNVSGSVKRQYV

>member
-168 AQAAYEEAARKYN
+168 AQAAYEDAARKYN

-191 GALALGKLSEEEA
+191 GAQALGKLSEEEA

-219 TDIVGAGVID
+219 TDIVGAGIID
-229 EMRRKATKVLTDA
+229 EMRRKATQVLADA

-357 GAYNIGTSMLDS
+357 GAYNIGTSVLDS

-632 RLTADP
+632 QLTADP

-681 QEESAVPSAE
+681 QEQSTAPSAE

-871 AYDQKQAQAREKRA
+871 AYGQKQAQAREKRA
-885 AKGNDTPKAKKG
+885 ARGNDTPKAKKG
-897 TVKLTGAVIGGK
+897 TVKLTGAVIGGR

-937 GIDIVLYQSR
+937 GVDIVLYQSR

-1010 YVVGLLTE
+1010 YVVGLLIE

-1065 AEENRGLFRK
+1065 AEENRGLFQK
-1075 IRAWLRKWLEN
+1075 IRSWLRKWLEN

-1129 RVEAEDKAAESAG
+1129 RAEAESAG

-1157 RSEWNLLNRRL
+1157 RSEWSLLNRRL

-1300 KFSLRA
+1300 KFSLRDSA
-1306 PVEQTRDLVAV
+1306 GRELTAAQQEYFRDSQVRDADGNLLVMYHQTEGAFTVFDTRHKGAGTGDDETPFGIFLKRTARDIGVRGKNQMELYANIRNPLRVRDRAELVAR
-1317 HNLTEQNLRDALRL
+1317 LRELSGTYAELKDQSGKIDKEYGAKFAEAKAAFKNFLLQWRKENPDAPSRAAYDAEGFDAAFDAEDNVVKEWTQKKDELALRAKEAITDALRKNGYDGVIL
-1331 GGLPMPSIAVV
+1331 ESDRGSW
-1342 KAAQGHSMY
+1342 
-1351 GPISI
+1351 
-1356 VFGRESID
+1356 GRS
-1364 PQTDSRNRIY
+1364 T
-1374 GGDAYTP
+1374 DAYI
-1381 TAPAVEYPVNYD
+1381 
-1393 QMRAVEKRLARLS
+1393 
-1406 EKVAGGVFR
+1406 
-1415 NDSALQ
+1415 AL
-1421 RAGVDEES
+1421 D
-1429 GMSAAELADKLARDD
+1429 
-1444 SIRAAYLANQG
+1444 ANQV
-1455 KTLDPVMQKK
+1455 KNVTNQ
-1465 EFNPFGNDALTKLV
+1465 NP
-1479 QKIGAQK
+1479 
-1486 LADIEASMEA
+1486 
-1496 GDYQP
+1496 
-1501 VQEIEDTVRQIIRD
+1501 
-1515 SYEDQHR
+1515 
-1522 RFLDRKPELK
+1522 
-1532 EKRINYFMENN
+1532 
-1543 VHTYTV
+1543 
-1549 ENFVRNAWEYYQDQG
+1549 
-1564 ATTSEIDRWATSD
+1564 
-1577 KLHEAASIEA
+1577 
-1587 VKAWLLPQLEGVLGD
+1587 
-1602 PGIYNGSERFDRS
+1602 
-1615 GNRRS
+1615 
-1620 FSQLHWKYTLEN
+1620 
-1632 IVRAMTE
+1632 
-1639 TQAERGGQTFSASA
+1639 
-1653 KAMQAVSTE
+1653 TE
-1662 DFQSIDAVKAAS
+1662 D
-1674 GRLGKVDTEQY
+1674 
-1685 KADVDA
+1685 
-1691 VEKRIEQATRAVMR
+1691 
-1705 ENKAHSDNQF
+1705 
-1715 DEMQIIG
+1715 
-1722 DVMMQ
+1722 
-1727 AAQGKQTESSIRRA
+1727 
-1741 FSQEGYSI
+1741 
-1749 SESTAREIREVF
+1749 
-1761 RAAAE
+1761 
-1766 LPTGYFEAKPQRA
+1766 P
-1779 VRFDEAKAVIV
+1779 
-1790 PDDLS
+1790 
-1795 ADIRDKLTEMGAPVR
+1795 DIRYSA
-1810 EYKAGDE
+1810 
-1817 ESRLA
+1817 
-1822 ELNADESVKFSTRDY
+1822 RDY

-1904 YEAMADFLSQFV
+1904 YEAMAEFLQLFR
-1916 KGEKTNLGGYLSAST
+1916 KGKPTNIGNYLSAST
-1931 VPNESRTN
+1931 VRNEDRTG

-1955 LDGFGRNTENEV
+1955 LNGFGRDTENEV

-1972 TELIA
+1972 VRLA
-1977 DSMELISPHKIRM
+1977 VDSMELISPHKIRM
-1990 TVREVIND
+1990 MAREVITD
-1998 ENGATADPTLSGM
+1998 ETGATADSTSTGV
-2011 RGMRESAPG
+2011 RNVRESTLWRSG
-2020 RENLRPVSGRDSGAV
+2020 LRPVSERNSEEVLGQGGGTSGRNGS
-2035 QEEMGRTAGRDRD
+2035 
-2048 AGLSGLREGTRSGSL
+2048 AGLPGLREGEGPGSL
-2063 GESGVESD
+2063 GGSGVESD

-2094 ANALERVAQN
+2094 ANALESVAQN

-2117 AAKMA
+2117 AKKLA
-2122 FYERELAKREQ
+2122 FYEREMAKREQ

-2143 VLEPDKIR
+2143 VLEPDKLR
-2151 RAEVSAQK
+2151 RAEVSAQQ

-2288 SGAATKADLAYIRS
+2288 GGAATKADLAYIRS
-2302 MQRIEAVLAAQE
+2302 MLQIETVLAAQE
-2314 RFDETGEG
+2314 RFDETGKG
-2322 GDLITG
+2322 GDLIKG

-2392 GQFRH
+2392 GRFRH

-2415 QSLLPKVESFV
+2415 QSLLPRVESFV

-2457 LAFNTQKILKFRK
+2457 LAFNTQKILEFRK

-2515 RKQALGHLLGG
+2515 RRQALGHLLGG

-2672 MVLPILDA
+2672 MVLPIIDA

-2685 YKEGHKNEAGQ
+2685 YREGHKNKAGQ

-2710 GRDANRFV
+2710 GRGANRFV
-2718 LQFLKDLNGVKENGA
+2718 IQFLKDLNGVKENGA

-2900 STFAAILTS
+2900 STFAAIFTS

-2938 MAVKRNWKTAWR
+2938 MAVKRNWKTAGR

-2996 NPLNKLPGLRDI
+2996 NPLNKLPYLRDI

-3036 ETIQLADGTIDEA
+3036 ETVQLADGTIDEA

-3073 LSGLPMSATMR
+3073 LSGLPVSATMR

-3189 KAAQQVT
+3189 KATQQVT

-3203 FAKEVGF
+3203 FAKEAGF

>member
-559 RLETNEGDRLAQ
+559 RLETTEGDRLAQ

-632 RLTADP
+632 QLTADP

-681 QEESAVPSAE
+681 QEQNTAPSAE

-761 TGTAYNKESGK
+761 TGTAYNKENGK

-871 AYDQKQAQAREKRA
+871 AYDQKQAQARKKRA
-885 AKGNDTPKAKKG
+885 ARGNDTHKAQKG

-937 GIDIVLYQSR
+937 GVDIVLYQSR

-1010 YVVGLLTE
+1010 YVVGLLIE

-1065 AEENRGLFRK
+1065 AEENRGLFQK
-1075 IRAWLRKWLEN
+1075 IRSWLRKWLEN

-1095 AEHAEAKALEKHL
+1095 AEHAEAKALEQHL

-1129 RVEAEDKAAESAG
+1129 RAEAESAG

-1157 RSEWNLLNRRL
+1157 RSEWSLLNRRL

-1300 KFSLRA
+1300 KFSLRDSA
-1306 PVEQTRDLVAV
+1306 GRELTAAQQEYFRDSQVRDADGNLLVMYHQTEGAFTVFDTRHKGAGTGDDETPFGIFLKRTARDIGVRGKNQMELYANIRNPLRVRDRAELVAR
-1317 HNLTEQNLRDALRL
+1317 LRELSGTYAELKDQSGKIDKEYGAKFAEAKAAFKNFLLQWRKENPDAPSRAAYDAEGFDAAFDAEDNVVKEWTQKKDELALRAKEAITDALRKNGYDGVIL
-1331 GGLPMPSIAVV
+1331 ESDRGSW
-1342 KAAQGHSMY
+1342 
-1351 GPISI
+1351 
-1356 VFGRESID
+1356 GRS
-1364 PQTDSRNRIY
+1364 T
-1374 GGDAYTP
+1374 DAYI
-1381 TAPAVEYPVNYD
+1381 
-1393 QMRAVEKRLARLS
+1393 
-1406 EKVAGGVFR
+1406 
-1415 NDSALQ
+1415 AL
-1421 RAGVDEES
+1421 D
-1429 GMSAAELADKLARDD
+1429 
-1444 SIRAAYLANQG
+1444 ANQV
-1455 KTLDPVMQKK
+1455 KNVTNQ
-1465 EFNPFGNDALTKLV
+1465 NP
-1479 QKIGAQK
+1479 
-1486 LADIEASMEA
+1486 
-1496 GDYQP
+1496 
-1501 VQEIEDTVRQIIRD
+1501 
-1515 SYEDQHR
+1515 
-1522 RFLDRKPELK
+1522 
-1532 EKRINYFMENN
+1532 
-1543 VHTYTV
+1543 
-1549 ENFVRNAWEYYQDQG
+1549 
-1564 ATTSEIDRWATSD
+1564 
-1577 KLHEAASIEA
+1577 
-1587 VKAWLLPQLEGVLGD
+1587 
-1602 PGIYNGSERFDRS
+1602 
-1615 GNRRS
+1615 
-1620 FSQLHWKYTLEN
+1620 
-1632 IVRAMTE
+1632 
-1639 TQAERGGQTFSASA
+1639 
-1653 KAMQAVSTE
+1653 TE
-1662 DFQSIDAVKAAS
+1662 D
-1674 GRLGKVDTEQY
+1674 
-1685 KADVDA
+1685 
-1691 VEKRIEQATRAVMR
+1691 
-1705 ENKAHSDNQF
+1705 
-1715 DEMQIIG
+1715 
-1722 DVMMQ
+1722 
-1727 AAQGKQTESSIRRA
+1727 
-1741 FSQEGYSI
+1741 
-1749 SESTAREIREVF
+1749 
-1761 RAAAE
+1761 
-1766 LPTGYFEAKPQRA
+1766 
-1779 VRFDEAKAVIV
+1779 
-1790 PDDLS
+1790 
-1795 ADIRDKLTEMGAPVR
+1795 ADIRYSA
-1810 EYKAGDE
+1810 
-1817 ESRLA
+1817 
-1822 ELNADESVKFSTRDY
+1822 RDY

-1904 YEAMADFLSQFV
+1904 YEAMAEFLSQFA
-1916 KGEKTNLGGYLSAST
+1916 KGRAVPMSSYLSAST
-1931 VPNESRTN
+1931 VRNEDRTN

-1955 LDGFGRNTENEV
+1955 LNGFGRDTENEV
-1967 LLPRT
+1967 LLSRT

-1977 DSMELISPHKIRM
+1977 DSMELISPHKVRITAREVVKNG
-1990 TVREVIND
+1990 TGTAADSASVGVRDVRESEQRTD
-1998 ENGATADPTLSGM
+1998 G
-2011 RGMRESAPG
+2011 
-2020 RENLRPVSGRDSGAV
+2020 LRQVSGRNPGGVQTESG
-2035 QEEMGRTAGRDRD
+2035 RSAGRDGD

-2063 GESGVESD
+2063 GEPGVESD

-2133 KIADHRSGKA
+2133 KLADHRSGKA

-2280 FSSKTKLS
+2280 FSSRTKLS
-2288 SGAATKADLAYIRS
+2288 SGAATKTDLAYIRS
-2302 MQRIEAVLAAQE
+2302 MQRIEGVLAAQE
-2314 RFDETGEG
+2314 RWDETGEG

-2900 STFAAILTS
+2900 STFAAIFTS

-2938 MAVKRNWKTAWR
+2938 MAVKRNWKTAGR

-3073 LSGLPMSATMR
+3073 LSGLPVSATMR

-3300 EDGNSVSGSVKRQYV
+3300 ENGNNVSGSVKRQYV

>member
-8 RIQERDEQ
+8 RIQERDGQ

-115 KQQAQAAQ
+115 KQQTQAAQ

-135 ALKAKMDAAKESAD
+135 ALKEKMDAAKESAD

-191 GALALGKLSEEEA
+191 GAQALDKLSEEEA

-219 TDIVGAGVID
+219 TDIAGAGVID
-229 EMRRKATKVLTDA
+229 EMRRKATKVLADA

-294 LTSGIGVIDVA
+294 LLSGIGVIDVA
-305 VQNYENRG
+305 VQNNENRG

-559 RLETNEGDRLAQ
+559 RLEANEGDRLAQ
-571 DVQNRVSSNRR
+571 DVQNRVNSNRR

-632 RLTADP
+632 QLTADP

-681 QEESAVPSAE
+681 QEQSTAPSAE

-711 SRGGEERTQ
+711 SRGSEERAQ

-737 TEDAYVRRLKEL
+737 TEDAYVRRLKEV
-749 RVNPQATDNRTV
+749 RVNPQATDSRTV

-864 AYEAGKA
+864 AYEAGKT
-871 AYDQKQAQAREKRA
+871 AYGQKQAQAREKRA
-885 AKGNDTPKAKKG
+885 ARGNDTPKAKKG
-897 TVKLTGAVIGGK
+897 TVKLTGAVIGGR

-937 GIDIVLYQSR
+937 GVDIVLYQSR
-947 ANARGEYEGQ
+947 ANSRGEFEGQ

-1028 EHKQALQNDLSY
+1028 EHKQVLQNDLSY

-1065 AEENRGLFRK
+1065 AEENRGLFQK
-1075 IRAWLRKWLEN
+1075 IRSWLRKWLEN
-1086 IKKAFDGVG
+1086 IRKAFDGVG

-1108 EELQKRWD
+1108 EELQKHWD

-1129 RVEAEDKAAESAG
+1129 RAEAESAG

-1205 EATPLYAVGGKQAR
+1205 DATPLYAYGGKE
-1219 YAASLMQDVIEEVG
+1219 AAAYNAAMAEYIERSGKYDRDG
-1233 RSDGNAEGFD
+1233 RSVD
-1243 SWAENL
+1243 SWIELLRRKKRSRGGNL
-1249 RSKNGNYRRNYA
+1249 SQTQGA
-1261 QAGDGK
+1261 TADAGEIH
-1267 PAGRNAGLHGR
+1267 GLHG
-1278 SQGRNTGKPAGDGK
+1278 G
-1292 GKSSGVRE
+1292 SSGGNIRGSSERSSEDQRGVKE
-1300 KFSLRA
+1300 KFSLRDSA
-1306 PVEQTRDLVAV
+1306 GRELTEAQQAYFRDSQVRDADGNLLVMYHQTEGAFTVFDTRHKGAGTGDDETPFGIFLKRTARDIGVRGKNQMELYANIRNPLRVRDRAELVAR
-1317 HNLTEQNLRDALRL
+1317 LRELSGTYAELKDQSGKIDKEYGAKFAEAKDAFKNFLLQWRKENPDAPSRAAYDAEGFDAAFDAEDNVVKEWTQKKDELALRAKEAITDALRKNGYDGVIL
-1331 GGLPMPSIAVV
+1331 ESDRGSW
-1342 KAAQGHSMY
+1342 
-1351 GPISI
+1351 
-1356 VFGRESID
+1356 GRS
-1364 PQTDSRNRIY
+1364 T
-1374 GGDAYTP
+1374 DAYI
-1381 TAPAVEYPVNYD
+1381 
-1393 QMRAVEKRLARLS
+1393 
-1406 EKVAGGVFR
+1406 
-1415 NDSALQ
+1415 AL
-1421 RAGVDEES
+1421 D
-1429 GMSAAELADKLARDD
+1429 
-1444 SIRAAYLANQG
+1444 ANQV
-1455 KTLDPVMQKK
+1455 KNVTNQ
-1465 EFNPFGNDALTKLV
+1465 NP
-1479 QKIGAQK
+1479 
-1486 LADIEASMEA
+1486 
-1496 GDYQP
+1496 
-1501 VQEIEDTVRQIIRD
+1501 
-1515 SYEDQHR
+1515 
-1522 RFLDRKPELK
+1522 
-1532 EKRINYFMENN
+1532 
-1543 VHTYTV
+1543 
-1549 ENFVRNAWEYYQDQG
+1549 
-1564 ATTSEIDRWATSD
+1564 
-1577 KLHEAASIEA
+1577 
-1587 VKAWLLPQLEGVLGD
+1587 
-1602 PGIYNGSERFDRS
+1602 
-1615 GNRRS
+1615 
-1620 FSQLHWKYTLEN
+1620 
-1632 IVRAMTE
+1632 
-1639 TQAERGGQTFSASA
+1639 
-1653 KAMQAVSTE
+1653 TE
-1662 DFQSIDAVKAAS
+1662 D
-1674 GRLGKVDTEQY
+1674 
-1685 KADVDA
+1685 
-1691 VEKRIEQATRAVMR
+1691 
-1705 ENKAHSDNQF
+1705 
-1715 DEMQIIG
+1715 
-1722 DVMMQ
+1722 
-1727 AAQGKQTESSIRRA
+1727 
-1741 FSQEGYSI
+1741 
-1749 SESTAREIREVF
+1749 
-1761 RAAAE
+1761 
-1766 LPTGYFEAKPQRA
+1766 
-1779 VRFDEAKAVIV
+1779 
-1790 PDDLS
+1790 
-1795 ADIRDKLTEMGAPVR
+1795 ADIRYSA
-1810 EYKAGDE
+1810 
-1817 ESRLA
+1817 
-1822 ELNADESVKFSTRDY
+1822 RDY

-1876 DHLDTALEKL
+1876 DHLDAALEKL
-1886 PVYKGTVY
+1886 PVYRGTVY

-1990 TVREVIND
+1990 MAREVIND
-1998 ENGATADPTLSGM
+1998 ENGATADPTLSGV

-2048 AGLSGLREGTRSGSL
+2048 AGLPGLREGEGSGSM

-2071 YRAAEEGLK
+2071 YRATEEGLK

-2143 VLEPDKIR
+2143 VLEPDKLR
-2151 RAEVSAQK
+2151 RAEISANK

-2167 DERLLRLEKL
+2167 DERLLQLEKL

-2188 DYIAERLRGAAE
+2188 DFIAEWMRGAAE
-2200 EKSRYT
+2200 EKGRYT

-2280 FSSKTKLS
+2280 FSSRTKLS
-2288 SGAATKADLAYIRS
+2288 SGAATKTDIAYIRS

-2361 MRMNLTDL
+2361 MRMNLSDL

-2470 ELIDDK
+2470 ELIEDK

-2718 LQFLKDLNGVKENGA
+2718 IQFLKDLNGVKENGT

-2783 RTSTKEATAEMLARS
+2783 RTSTKEATAEMLERS

-2857 VADKQHLSGEQLLD
+2857 VQDRQHLLGEQLLD

-2900 STFAAILTS
+2900 STFAAIFTS

-2938 MAVKRNWKTAWR
+2938 MAVKRNWKTAGR

-3073 LSGLPMSATMR
+3073 LSGLPVSATMR

-3203 FAKEVGF
+3203 FAKEAGF

-3300 EDGNSVSGSVKRQYV
+3300 ENGNSVSGSVKRQYV